1 MRRLLLLIVWM
12 VSICFVMRMEASPFV
27 QDDKRRDILLSRSDS
42 LFAAGV
48 DLFQQDKYKEAIHL
62 FEESDRIDK
71 AELDSTSNRRDYS
84 AMWMASC
91 YYHLGDT
98 ATAQSIHEY
107 YRFVPVDRRLTV
119 QSDSLSALGVACY
132 ERGDYEEALKYFK
145 SCGEI
150 ETSIVGNQHIFY
162 GNTLGFI
169 TSCYIEMEDSV
180 HAFQTQQQHIQ
191 IIENYFGTRSTQ
203 YMDALS
209 VYGDLYSAYSSH
221 EQALACYKE
230 SYQLADSIGHSEA
243 IQYFAFQIADEY
255 GAIGQQ
261 KTGEESREYYNR
273 ALDYLCKADT
283 ANPEII
289 SLRDIIK
296 GNIAFSFSE
305 EAEMNYNK
313 GNFSEATRL
322 EKEALNVIE
331 KSMGKENTEY
341 IISLNSLTLY
351 SSEIEEISSVIQMGE
366 NAINAT
372 EKIFGKEHPEYARAM
387 NNLSICYVKS
397 GNYNEALR
405 LGTIAA
411 NIRRKVLG
419 EKSSIYAIS
428 LHNLA
433 HYNYKLGNYS
443 EAIRLETEA
452 LNIERETLGEG
463 HPDYAIYLTALASY
477 NTEVGNL
484 IEAIRLGT
492 KASKIIESTIG
503 KENLDY
509 ATSLNNLAGSYF
521 MLGNYIK
528 AIQLNKEALAIKEK
542 ICGKQ
547 HIGYVITLRNLA
559 NYTSC
564 IGKYQEAIQLG
575 IEALNLTKD
584 IVGNMHPEYASSL
597 NSLALDYSLAGNFVE
612 AMRLSEK
619 ALYILDKTLGEN
631 HPTYAVILGNLAFR
645 YSDIGNNK
653 EALRIG
659 KKALNIIGKTLGKEH
674 PDYAN
679 ILDNLANY
687 NFLIG
692 NYTEALQQEEN
703 ALAIIGKVFGKKHD
717 RYAAS
722 LNLMAN
728 SHYHLGNYMEALR
741 LIAETI
747 VIKKDVLGSGHP
759 NYIST
764 LNDLASYNF
773 TVGNNSIAISIGT
786 DVIHSIKKILGE
798 NHPTYFSYLN
808 NLATYYAYSNKKNE
822 ATKLYAEV
830 TTLYS
835 DFILSTFA
843 DLTPYEQSMFW
854 SKYYNYFNTE
864 LPQRAYALAN
874 DSLYASAYNGILLSK
889 GLLLN
894 AETEMKKLLQE
905 SGDTAVVT
913 LYEQART
920 NRILL
925 NKTLERPVNE
935 RYFNV
940 DSLQRLIK
948 RQEQELIQ
956 RSKTYG
962 DFTHNLAI
970 NWQEVQKELDATDI
984 AVEFLAFPT
993 GKDSVMYAAL
1003 ALKQGAELPEMVPL
1017 FEEEQLKQIVPSNL
1031 YSTTD
1036 LYKLVW
1042 QPMEEK
1048 LKGVKNIYFAPSGEL
1063 YNIAIESLPDTD
1075 STLVS
1080 DRFNLY
1086 RLSSTRQLA
1095 LVGENHEGNGARIY
1109 GGLKY
1114 DTGVSQLVK
1123 DNLKYKRDESLVS
1136 TRSFEDSFIADSLHL
1151 RSGAEELPGTKIEA
1165 ENIKRSLDRAHVKNE
1180 LYTDTIGTEASFKA
1194 MSGKRIKT
1202 LHIATH
1208 GFYWTEREAQQLKK
1222 LNFLQL
1228 DDNNRSPYV
1237 EDKALTRS
1245 GLLMSGANNA
1255 LMGIEMPEEID
1266 NGILTAKEI
1275 AGLDLRGLDLVVLS
1289 ACQTGLGEITGDGVF
1304 GLQRGF
1310 KKAGAQSLLI
1320 SLWKVDDQATQM
1332 LMTQFYANLIKG
1344 QSKYEALRE
1353 AQRYVRDYETE
1364 ETVIVNEVT
1373 PSQKRRMERQG
1384 ITWEAQKEVRKIHPY
1399 AHPKYWAAFILLDAV
1414 N

>member
-1 MRRLLLLIVWM
+1 MRHLLLLIVWM
-12 VSICFVMRMEASPFV
+12 VSICFVMQMKASPFV
-27 QDDKRRDILLSRSDS
+27 QDGKRRDILLSRSDS

-48 DLFQQDKYKEAIHL
+48 DLFRQDKYKEAIHL
-62 FEESDRIDK
+62 FEGSDRIDK

-84 AMWMASC
+84 AMWLASC

-119 QSDSLSALGVACY
+119 QSDSLSALGVVCY

-145 SCGEI
+145 SSGEI
-150 ETSIVGNQHIFY
+150 EGKVVGKKHVWYLGTINSLVNCFHNLKDSIQSFKHQALAENITKHNY
-162 GNTLGFI
+162 GVL
-169 TSCYIEMEDSV
+169 
-180 HAFQTQQQHIQ
+180 
-191 IIENYFGTRSTQ
+191 STQ
-203 YMDALS
+203 YLDILSGYGFLYDAYNQYLLS
-209 VYGDLYSAYSSH
+209 AQNYEKGYTLS
-221 EQALACYKE
+221 
-230 SYQLADSIGHSEA
+230 DSLHLPE
-243 IQYFAFQIADEY
+243 YCLHFAREIADEY
-255 GAIGQQ
+255 G
-261 KTGEESREYYNR
+261 K
-273 ALDYLCKADT
+273 
-283 ANPEII
+283 
-289 SLRDIIK
+289 LR
-296 GNIAFSFSE
+296 
-305 EAEMNYNK
+305 
-313 GNFSEATRL
+313 
-322 EKEALNVIE
+322 
-331 KSMGKENTEY
+331 
-341 IISLNSLTLY
+341 
-351 SSEIEEISSVIQMGE
+351 
-366 NAINAT
+366 
-372 EKIFGKEHPEYARAM
+372 M
-387 NNLSICYVKS
+387 NNEAIDWGTKTLAICESLYGKRHPYYSNDLSKLAIYYANAGDNKKAIELDT
-397 GNYNEALR
+397 EALR
-405 LGTIAA
+405 LCKRIY
-411 NIRRKVLG
+411 G
-419 EKSSIYAIS
+419 ERHLNCAIS
-428 LHNLA
+428 LENLM
-433 HYNYKLGNYS
+433 HYSLNMEDYKNAIFYGQNALNTYKALSDENSPVCISIMKNVADCYFKMGDYK
-443 EAIRLETEA
+443 EAIRFGIEILEMDK
-452 LNIERETLGEG
+452 NIYGESSF
-463 HPDYAIYLTALASY
+463 DYA
-477 NTEVGNL
+477 V
-484 IEAIRLGT
+484 
-492 KASKIIESTIG
+492 
-503 KENLDY
+503 D
-509 ATSLNNLAGSYF
+509 LNNLALYNANWGRYTD
-521 MLGNYIK
+521 
-528 AIQLNKEALAIKEK
+528 AIRLA
-542 ICGKQ
+542 
-547 HIGYVITLRNLA
+547 
-559 NYTSC
+559 
-564 IGKYQEAIQLG
+564 
-575 IEALNLTKD
+575 
-584 IVGNMHPEYASSL
+584 
-597 NSLALDYSLAGNFVE
+597 
-612 AMRLSEK
+612 EK
-619 ALYILDKTLGEN
+619 ALN
-631 HPTYAVILGNLAFR
+631 
-645 YSDIGNNK
+645 
-653 EALRIG
+653 ALE
-659 KKALNIIGKTLGKEH
+659 KTLGKEH
-674 PDYAN
+674 PYYAGCL
-679 ILDNLANY
+679 INLAAY
-687 NFLIG
+687 ISRLG
-692 NYTEALQQEEN
+692 NYSTSIRLGKEALEILKINTYAYFNTLSNLSTFIADSGNYSEAIQYVTEALNVCEKTLGDSCSNYALYLHNLSGYKYKVGHYEEAVRFTIK
-703 ALAIIGKVFGKKHD
+703 ALDIRKKVLGKNHPE
-717 RYAAS
+717 YAVS
-722 LNLMAN
+722 LRFLSNLKF
-728 SHYHLGNYMEALR
+728 HLGNYSDAIQLMKETLDIYKNKLGEKHPYYITAL
-741 LIAETI
+741 
-747 VIKKDVLGSGHP
+747 H
-759 NYIST
+759 
-764 LNDLASYNF
+764 DLAYYNSC
-773 TVGNNSIAISIGT
+773 VS
-786 DVIHSIKKILGE
+786 
-798 NHPTYFSYLN
+798 NHT
-808 NLATYYAYSNKKNE
+808 E

-864 LPQRAYALAN
+864 LPQRAYALSN

-1003 ALKQGAELPEMVPL
+1003 TLKQGAELPEMVPL

-1310 KKAGAQSLLI
+1310 KKAGAQSLLM

>member
-1 MRRLLLLIVWM
+1 MRHLLLLIVWM
-12 VSICFVMRMEASPFV
+12 VSICFVMRMKASPFV
-27 QDDKRRDILLSRSDS
+27 QDGKRRDILLSRSDS

-48 DLFQQDKYKEAIHL
+48 NLYRQDKYKEAIHL

-71 AELDSTSNRRDYS
+71 AELDSASNRRDYS

-98 ATAQSIHEY
+98 TKAQSIHEY
-107 YRFVPVDRRLTV
+107 YRFAPVDRRLTV

-145 SCGEI
+145 NCGEI
-150 ETSIVGNQHIFY
+150 EGKVVGKKHVWYLGTINSLVNCFHNLKDSIQSFKHQALAENITKHNY
-162 GNTLGFI
+162 GVL
-169 TSCYIEMEDSV
+169 
-180 HAFQTQQQHIQ
+180 
-191 IIENYFGTRSTQ
+191 STQ
-203 YMDALS
+203 YLDILSGYGFLYDAYNQYLLS
-209 VYGDLYSAYSSH
+209 AQNYEKGYTLS
-221 EQALACYKE
+221 
-230 SYQLADSIGHSEA
+230 DSLHLPE
-243 IQYFAFQIADEY
+243 YCLHFAREIADEY
-255 GAIGQQ
+255 G
-261 KTGEESREYYNR
+261 K
-273 ALDYLCKADT
+273 
-283 ANPEII
+283 
-289 SLRDIIK
+289 LR
-296 GNIAFSFSE
+296 
-305 EAEMNYNK
+305 
-313 GNFSEATRL
+313 
-322 EKEALNVIE
+322 
-331 KSMGKENTEY
+331 
-341 IISLNSLTLY
+341 
-351 SSEIEEISSVIQMGE
+351 
-366 NAINAT
+366 
-372 EKIFGKEHPEYARAM
+372 M
-387 NNLSICYVKS
+387 NNEAIDWGTKTLAICESLYGKRHPYYSNDLSKLAIYYANAGDNKKAIELDT
-397 GNYNEALR
+397 EALR
-405 LGTIAA
+405 LCKRIY
-411 NIRRKVLG
+411 G
-419 EKSSIYAIS
+419 EKHLNCAIS
-428 LHNLA
+428 LENLM
-433 HYNYKLGNYS
+433 HYSLNMEDYKNAIFYGQNALNTYKALSDENSPVCISIMKNVADCYFKMGDYK
-443 EAIRLETEA
+443 EAIRFGIEILEMDK
-452 LNIERETLGEG
+452 NIYGESSF
-463 HPDYAIYLTALASY
+463 DYA
-477 NTEVGNL
+477 V
-484 IEAIRLGT
+484 
-492 KASKIIESTIG
+492 
-503 KENLDY
+503 D
-509 ATSLNNLAGSYF
+509 LNNLALYNANWGRYTD
-521 MLGNYIK
+521 
-528 AIQLNKEALAIKEK
+528 AIQLA
-542 ICGKQ
+542 
-547 HIGYVITLRNLA
+547 
-559 NYTSC
+559 
-564 IGKYQEAIQLG
+564 
-575 IEALNLTKD
+575 
-584 IVGNMHPEYASSL
+584 
-597 NSLALDYSLAGNFVE
+597 
-612 AMRLSEK
+612 EK
-619 ALYILDKTLGEN
+619 ALNVLK
-631 HPTYAVILGNLAFR
+631 
-645 YSDIGNNK
+645 
-653 EALRIG
+653 
-659 KKALNIIGKTLGKEH
+659 KTLGKEH
-674 PDYAN
+674 PYYAGCL
-679 ILDNLANY
+679 INLAGY
-687 NFLIG
+687 ISRLG
-692 NYTEALQQEEN
+692 NYSTSIQLGKEALEISKKTLDTNAYAYFNTLSNLSTFIADSGNYSEAIQYVTEALNVCEKTLGDSCSNYALYLHNLSGYKYKVGHYEEAVRFTIK
-703 ALAIIGKVFGKKHD
+703 ALDIRKKVLGKNHPE
-717 RYAAS
+717 YAVS
-722 LNLMAN
+722 LRFLSNLKF
-728 SHYHLGNYMEALR
+728 HLGNYSDAIQLMKETLDIYKNKLGEKHPYYITAL
-741 LIAETI
+741 
-747 VIKKDVLGSGHP
+747 H
-759 NYIST
+759 
-764 LNDLASYNF
+764 DLAYYNSC
-773 TVGNNSIAISIGT
+773 VS
-786 DVIHSIKKILGE
+786 
-798 NHPTYFSYLN
+798 NHT
-808 NLATYYAYSNKKNE
+808 E

-835 DFILSTFA
+835 DLILSTFA

-864 LPQRAYALAN
+864 LPQRAYALSN

-905 SGDTAVVT
+905 SGDTAVVA

-1310 KKAGAQSLLI
+1310 KKAGAQSLLM

>member
-1 MRRLLLLIVWM
+1 MRHLLLLIVWM
-12 VSICFVMRMEASPFV
+12 VSICFVMQMKASPFV
-27 QDDKRRDILLSRSDS
+27 QDGKRRDILLSRSDS

-48 DLFQQDKYKEAIHL
+48 DLFRQDKYKEAIHL
-62 FEESDRIDK
+62 FEGSDRIDK

-84 AMWMASC
+84 AMWLASC

-145 SCGEI
+145 SSGEI
-150 ETSIVGNQHIFY
+150 EGKVVGKKHVWYLGTINSLVNCFHNLKDSIQSFKHQALAENITKHNY
-162 GNTLGFI
+162 GVL
-169 TSCYIEMEDSV
+169 
-180 HAFQTQQQHIQ
+180 
-191 IIENYFGTRSTQ
+191 STQ
-203 YMDALS
+203 YLDILSGYGFLYDAYNQYLLS
-209 VYGDLYSAYSSH
+209 AQNYEKGYTLS
-221 EQALACYKE
+221 
-230 SYQLADSIGHSEA
+230 DSLHLPE
-243 IQYFAFQIADEY
+243 YCLHFAREIADEY
-255 GAIGQQ
+255 G
-261 KTGEESREYYNR
+261 K
-273 ALDYLCKADT
+273 
-283 ANPEII
+283 
-289 SLRDIIK
+289 LR
-296 GNIAFSFSE
+296 
-305 EAEMNYNK
+305 
-313 GNFSEATRL
+313 
-322 EKEALNVIE
+322 
-331 KSMGKENTEY
+331 
-341 IISLNSLTLY
+341 
-351 SSEIEEISSVIQMGE
+351 
-366 NAINAT
+366 
-372 EKIFGKEHPEYARAM
+372 M
-387 NNLSICYVKS
+387 NNEAIDWGTKTLAICESLYGKRHPYYSNDLSKLAIYYANAGDNKKAIELDT
-397 GNYNEALR
+397 EALR
-405 LGTIAA
+405 LCKRIY
-411 NIRRKVLG
+411 G
-419 EKSSIYAIS
+419 ERHLNCAIS
-428 LHNLA
+428 LENLM
-433 HYNYKLGNYS
+433 HYSLNMEDYKNAIFYGQNALNTYKALSDENSPVCISIMKNVADCYFKMGDYK
-443 EAIRLETEA
+443 EAIRFGIEILEMDK
-452 LNIERETLGEG
+452 NIYGESSF
-463 HPDYAIYLTALASY
+463 DYA
-477 NTEVGNL
+477 V
-484 IEAIRLGT
+484 
-492 KASKIIESTIG
+492 
-503 KENLDY
+503 D
-509 ATSLNNLAGSYF
+509 LNNLALYNANWGRYTD
-521 MLGNYIK
+521 
-528 AIQLNKEALAIKEK
+528 AIRLA
-542 ICGKQ
+542 
-547 HIGYVITLRNLA
+547 
-559 NYTSC
+559 
-564 IGKYQEAIQLG
+564 
-575 IEALNLTKD
+575 
-584 IVGNMHPEYASSL
+584 
-597 NSLALDYSLAGNFVE
+597 
-612 AMRLSEK
+612 EK
-619 ALYILDKTLGEN
+619 ALN
-631 HPTYAVILGNLAFR
+631 
-645 YSDIGNNK
+645 
-653 EALRIG
+653 ALE
-659 KKALNIIGKTLGKEH
+659 KTLGKEH
-674 PDYAN
+674 PYYAGCL
-679 ILDNLANY
+679 INLAAY
-687 NFLIG
+687 ISRLG
-692 NYTEALQQEEN
+692 NYSTSIRLGKEALEILKINTYAYFNTLSNLSTFIADSGNYSEAIQYVTEALNVCEKTLGDSCSNYALYLHNLSGYKYKVGHYEEAVRFTIK
-703 ALAIIGKVFGKKHD
+703 ALDIRKKVLGKNHPE
-717 RYAAS
+717 YAVS
-722 LNLMAN
+722 LRFLSNLKF
-728 SHYHLGNYMEALR
+728 HLGNYSDAIQLMKETLDIYKNKLGEKHPYYITAL
-741 LIAETI
+741 
-747 VIKKDVLGSGHP
+747 H
-759 NYIST
+759 
-764 LNDLASYNF
+764 DLAYYNSC
-773 TVGNNSIAISIGT
+773 VS
-786 DVIHSIKKILGE
+786 
-798 NHPTYFSYLN
+798 NHT
-808 NLATYYAYSNKKNE
+808 E

-864 LPQRAYALAN
+864 LPQRAYALSN

-1003 ALKQGAELPEMVPL
+1003 TLKQGAELPEMVPL

-1310 KKAGAQSLLI
+1310 KKAGAQSLLM

>member
-12 VSICFVMRMEASPFV
+12 VSICFVMQMKASPFV
-27 QDDKRRDILLSRSDS
+27 QDGKRRDILLSRSDS

-48 DLFQQDKYKEAIHL
+48 DLYRQDKYKEAIPL

-107 YRFVPVDRRLTV
+107 YRFAPVDRRLTV

-145 SCGEI
+145 SSGEI
-150 ETSIVGNQHIFY
+150 EGKVVGKKHVWYLGTINSLVNCFHNLKDSIQSFKHQALAENITKHNY
-162 GNTLGFI
+162 GVL
-169 TSCYIEMEDSV
+169 
-180 HAFQTQQQHIQ
+180 
-191 IIENYFGTRSTQ
+191 STQ
-203 YMDALS
+203 YLDILSGYGFLYDAYNQHLLS
-209 VYGDLYSAYSSH
+209 AQNYEKGYTLS
-221 EQALACYKE
+221 
-230 SYQLADSIGHSEA
+230 DSLHLPE
-243 IQYFAFQIADEY
+243 YCLHFAREIADEY
-255 GAIGQQ
+255 G
-261 KTGEESREYYNR
+261 K
-273 ALDYLCKADT
+273 
-283 ANPEII
+283 
-289 SLRDIIK
+289 LR
-296 GNIAFSFSE
+296 
-305 EAEMNYNK
+305 
-313 GNFSEATRL
+313 
-322 EKEALNVIE
+322 
-331 KSMGKENTEY
+331 
-341 IISLNSLTLY
+341 
-351 SSEIEEISSVIQMGE
+351 
-366 NAINAT
+366 
-372 EKIFGKEHPEYARAM
+372 M
-387 NNLSICYVKS
+387 NNEAIDWGTKTLAICESLYGKRHPYYSNDLSKLAIYYANAGDNKKAIELDT
-397 GNYNEALR
+397 EALR
-405 LGTIAA
+405 LCKRIY
-411 NIRRKVLG
+411 G
-419 EKSSIYAIS
+419 EKHLNCAIS
-428 LHNLA
+428 LENLM
-433 HYNYKLGNYS
+433 HYSLNMEDYKNAIFYGQNALNTYKALSDENSPVCISIMKNVADCYFKMGDYK
-443 EAIRLETEA
+443 EAIQISFNTLNAVGKFFGKESTEYIASLYSLASYEAYIGNFDDATNLITNA
-452 LNIERETLGEG
+452 LSICELFGGDSHIYYSTLMSS
-463 HPDYAIYLTALASY
+463 LASY
-477 NTEVGNL
+477 NFYVGKYV
-484 IEAIRLGT
+484 EALQFEEEALNSCEKILG
-492 KASKIIESTIG
+492 KKHLNYGA
-503 KENLDY
+503 
-509 ATSLNNLAGSYF
+509 SLNNLALYNFS
-521 MLGNYIK
+521 LGNYAK
-528 AIQLNKEALAIKEK
+528 AVKLGIEAVEVTKIAGGIFCTDYASSLA
-542 ICGKQ
+542 
-547 HIGYVITLRNLA
+547 NLA
-559 NYTSC
+559 NY
-564 IGKYQEAIQLG
+564 YF
-575 IEALNLTKD
+575 
-584 IVGNMHPEYASSL
+584 H
-597 NSLALDYSLAGNFVE
+597 
-612 AMRLSEK
+612 
-619 ALYILDKTLGEN
+619 
-631 HPTYAVILGNLAFR
+631 
-645 YSDIGNNK
+645 IGNHSK
-653 EALRIG
+653 AKQISL
-659 KKALNIIGKTLGKEH
+659 KALNVRTEILRNENSIEAKFFYAQSLANIAGYNWGLGNYTESIQLATKALDIYGKVLGNTH
-674 PDYAN
+674 PDYATILSNLGVSYWGIGNCIEAIQAENDALNIRRN
-679 ILDNLANY
+679 ILGKAHPDYALSLSNLALY
-687 NFLIG
+687 YY
-692 NYTEALQQEEN
+692 YT
-703 ALAIIGKVFGKKHD
+703 D
-717 RYAAS
+717 
-722 LNLMAN
+722 
-728 SHYHLGNYMEALR
+728 
-741 LIAETI
+741 
-747 VIKKDVLGSGHP
+747 
-759 NYIST
+759 
-764 LNDLASYNF
+764 
-773 TVGNNSIAISIGT
+773 
-786 DVIHSIKKILGE
+786 
-798 NHPTYFSYLN
+798 NHT
-808 NLATYYAYSNKKNE
+808 E

-835 DFILSTFA
+835 DLILSTFA

-864 LPQRAYALAN
+864 LPQRAYALSN

-1003 ALKQGAELPEMVPL
+1003 TLKQGAELPEMVPL

-1255 LMGIEMPEEID
+1255 LMGIEMPQEID

-1310 KKAGAQSLLI
+1310 KKAGAQSLLM

>member
-12 VSICFVMRMEASPFV
+12 VSICFVMQMKASPFV

-48 DLFQQDKYKEAIHL
+48 DLFRQDKYKEAIHL

-71 AELDSTSNRRDYS
+71 AKLDSASNRRDYS
-84 AMWMASC
+84 AMWLASC

-98 ATAQSIHEY
+98 TKAQSIHEY
-107 YRFVPVDRRLTV
+107 YRFAPVDRRLTV

-145 SCGEI
+145 SSGEI
-150 ETSIVGNQHIFY
+150 EGKVVGKKHVWYLGTINSLVNCFHNLKDSIQSFKHQALAENITKHNY
-162 GNTLGFI
+162 GVL
-169 TSCYIEMEDSV
+169 
-180 HAFQTQQQHIQ
+180 
-191 IIENYFGTRSTQ
+191 STQ
-203 YMDALS
+203 YLDILSGYGFLYDAYNQYLLS
-209 VYGDLYSAYSSH
+209 AQNYEKGYTLS
-221 EQALACYKE
+221 
-230 SYQLADSIGHSEA
+230 DSLHLPE
-243 IQYFAFQIADEY
+243 YCLHFAREIADEY
-255 GAIGQQ
+255 G
-261 KTGEESREYYNR
+261 K
-273 ALDYLCKADT
+273 
-283 ANPEII
+283 
-289 SLRDIIK
+289 LR
-296 GNIAFSFSE
+296 
-305 EAEMNYNK
+305 
-313 GNFSEATRL
+313 
-322 EKEALNVIE
+322 
-331 KSMGKENTEY
+331 
-341 IISLNSLTLY
+341 
-351 SSEIEEISSVIQMGE
+351 
-366 NAINAT
+366 
-372 EKIFGKEHPEYARAM
+372 M
-387 NNLSICYVKS
+387 NNEAIDWGTKTLAICESLYGKRHPYYSNDLSKLAIYYANAGDNKKAIELDT
-397 GNYNEALR
+397 EALR
-405 LGTIAA
+405 LCKRIY
-411 NIRRKVLG
+411 G
-419 EKSSIYAIS
+419 ERHLNCAIS
-428 LHNLA
+428 LENLM
-433 HYNYKLGNYS
+433 HYSLNMEDYKNAIFYGQNALNTYKALSDENSPVCISIMKNVADCYFKMGDYK
-443 EAIRLETEA
+443 EAIRFGIEILEMDK
-452 LNIERETLGEG
+452 NIYGESSF
-463 HPDYAIYLTALASY
+463 DYA
-477 NTEVGNL
+477 V
-484 IEAIRLGT
+484 
-492 KASKIIESTIG
+492 
-503 KENLDY
+503 D
-509 ATSLNNLAGSYF
+509 LNNLALYNANWGRYTD
-521 MLGNYIK
+521 
-528 AIQLNKEALAIKEK
+528 AIRLA
-542 ICGKQ
+542 
-547 HIGYVITLRNLA
+547 
-559 NYTSC
+559 
-564 IGKYQEAIQLG
+564 
-575 IEALNLTKD
+575 
-584 IVGNMHPEYASSL
+584 
-597 NSLALDYSLAGNFVE
+597 
-612 AMRLSEK
+612 EK
-619 ALYILDKTLGEN
+619 ALN
-631 HPTYAVILGNLAFR
+631 
-645 YSDIGNNK
+645 
-653 EALRIG
+653 ALE
-659 KKALNIIGKTLGKEH
+659 KTLGKEH
-674 PDYAN
+674 PYYAGCL
-679 ILDNLANY
+679 INLAAY
-687 NFLIG
+687 ISRLG
-692 NYTEALQQEEN
+692 NYSTSIRLGKEALEILKINTYAYFNTLSNLSTFIADSGNYSEAIQYVTEALNVCEKTLGDSCSNYALYLHNLSGYKYKVGHYEEAVRFTIK
-703 ALAIIGKVFGKKHD
+703 ALDIRKKVLGKNHPE
-717 RYAAS
+717 YAVS
-722 LNLMAN
+722 LRFLSNLKF
-728 SHYHLGNYMEALR
+728 HLGNYSDAIQLMKETLDIYKNKLGEKHPYYITAL
-741 LIAETI
+741 
-747 VIKKDVLGSGHP
+747 H
-759 NYIST
+759 
-764 LNDLASYNF
+764 DLAYYNSC
-773 TVGNNSIAISIGT
+773 VS
-786 DVIHSIKKILGE
+786 
-798 NHPTYFSYLN
+798 NHT
-808 NLATYYAYSNKKNE
+808 E

-835 DFILSTFA
+835 DLILSTFA

-864 LPQRAYALAN
+864 LPQRAYALSN

-1003 ALKQGAELPEMVPL
+1003 TLKQGAELPEMVPL

-1114 DTGVSQLVK
+1114 DTGISQLVK

-1310 KKAGAQSLLI
+1310 KKAGAQSLLM

>member
-1 MRRLLLLIVWM
+1 MRHLLLLIVWM
-12 VSICFVMRMEASPFV
+12 VSICFVMQMKASPFV
-27 QDDKRRDILLSRSDS
+27 QDGKRRDILLSRSDS

-48 DLFQQDKYKEAIHL
+48 DLFRQDKYKEAIHL
-62 FEESDRIDK
+62 FEGSDRIDK

-84 AMWMASC
+84 AMWLASC

-119 QSDSLSALGVACY
+119 QSDSLSALGVVCY

-145 SCGEI
+145 SSGEI
-150 ETSIVGNQHIFY
+150 EEKVVGKKHVWYLGTINSLVNCFHNLKDSIQSFKHQALAENITKHNY
-162 GNTLGFI
+162 GVL
-169 TSCYIEMEDSV
+169 
-180 HAFQTQQQHIQ
+180 
-191 IIENYFGTRSTQ
+191 STQ
-203 YMDALS
+203 YLDILSGYGFLYDAYNQHLLS
-209 VYGDLYSAYSSH
+209 AQNYEKGYTLS
-221 EQALACYKE
+221 
-230 SYQLADSIGHSEA
+230 DSLHLTE
-243 IQYFAFQIADEY
+243 YCLHFAREIADEY
-255 GAIGQQ
+255 G
-261 KTGEESREYYNR
+261 K
-273 ALDYLCKADT
+273 
-283 ANPEII
+283 
-289 SLRDIIK
+289 LR
-296 GNIAFSFSE
+296 
-305 EAEMNYNK
+305 
-313 GNFSEATRL
+313 
-322 EKEALNVIE
+322 
-331 KSMGKENTEY
+331 
-341 IISLNSLTLY
+341 
-351 SSEIEEISSVIQMGE
+351 
-366 NAINAT
+366 
-372 EKIFGKEHPEYARAM
+372 M
-387 NNLSICYVKS
+387 NNEAIDWGTKTLAICESLYGKRHPYYSNDLSKLAIYYANAGDNKKAIELDT
-397 GNYNEALR
+397 EALR
-405 LGTIAA
+405 LYKRIY
-411 NIRRKVLG
+411 G
-419 EKSSIYAIS
+419 EKHLNCAIS
-428 LHNLA
+428 LENLM
-433 HYNYKLGNYS
+433 HYSLNMEDYKNAIFYGQNALNTYKALSDENSPVCISIMKNVADCYFKMGDYK
-443 EAIRLETEA
+443 EAIRFGIEILEMDK
-452 LNIERETLGEG
+452 NIYGESSF
-463 HPDYAIYLTALASY
+463 DYA
-477 NTEVGNL
+477 V
-484 IEAIRLGT
+484 
-492 KASKIIESTIG
+492 
-503 KENLDY
+503 D
-509 ATSLNNLAGSYF
+509 LNNLALYNANWGRYTD
-521 MLGNYIK
+521 
-528 AIQLNKEALAIKEK
+528 AIQLA
-542 ICGKQ
+542 
-547 HIGYVITLRNLA
+547 
-559 NYTSC
+559 
-564 IGKYQEAIQLG
+564 
-575 IEALNLTKD
+575 
-584 IVGNMHPEYASSL
+584 
-597 NSLALDYSLAGNFVE
+597 
-612 AMRLSEK
+612 EK
-619 ALYILDKTLGEN
+619 ALNVLK
-631 HPTYAVILGNLAFR
+631 
-645 YSDIGNNK
+645 
-653 EALRIG
+653 
-659 KKALNIIGKTLGKEH
+659 KTLGKEH
-674 PDYAN
+674 PYYAGCL
-679 ILDNLANY
+679 INLAGY
-687 NFLIG
+687 ISRLG
-692 NYTEALQQEEN
+692 NYSTSIRLGKEALEILKINTYAYFNTLSNLSTFIADSGNYSEAIQYVTEALNVCEKTLGDSCSNYALYLHNLSGYKYKVGHYEEAVRFTIK
-703 ALAIIGKVFGKKHD
+703 ALDIRKKVLGKNHPE
-717 RYAAS
+717 YAVS
-722 LNLMAN
+722 LRFLSNLKF
-728 SHYHLGNYMEALR
+728 HLGNYSDAIQLMKETLDIYKNKLGEKHPYYITAL
-741 LIAETI
+741 
-747 VIKKDVLGSGHP
+747 H
-759 NYIST
+759 
-764 LNDLASYNF
+764 DLAYYNSC
-773 TVGNNSIAISIGT
+773 VS
-786 DVIHSIKKILGE
+786 
-798 NHPTYFSYLN
+798 NHT
-808 NLATYYAYSNKKNE
+808 E

-864 LPQRAYALAN
+864 LPQRAYALSN

-1003 ALKQGAELPEMVPL
+1003 TLKQGAELPEMVPL

-1310 KKAGAQSLLI
+1310 KKAGAQSLLM

>member
-12 VSICFVMRMEASPFV
+12 VSICFVMQMKASPFV
-27 QDDKRRDILLSRSDS
+27 QDGKRRDILLSRSDS

-48 DLFQQDKYKEAIHL
+48 DLYRQDKYKEAIPL

-84 AMWMASC
+84 AMWLASC

-98 ATAQSIHEY
+98 TKAQSIHEY
-107 YRFVPVDRRLTV
+107 YRFAPVDRRLTV

-145 SCGEI
+145 NCGEI
-150 ETSIVGNQHIFY
+150 EGKVVGKKHVWYLGTINSLVNCFHNLKDSIQSFKHQALAENITKHNY
-162 GNTLGFI
+162 GVL
-169 TSCYIEMEDSV
+169 
-180 HAFQTQQQHIQ
+180 
-191 IIENYFGTRSTQ
+191 STQ
-203 YMDALS
+203 YLDILSGYGFLYDAYNQYLLS
-209 VYGDLYSAYSSH
+209 AQNYEKGYTLS
-221 EQALACYKE
+221 
-230 SYQLADSIGHSEA
+230 DSLHLPE
-243 IQYFAFQIADEY
+243 YCLHFAREIADEY
-255 GAIGQQ
+255 G
-261 KTGEESREYYNR
+261 K
-273 ALDYLCKADT
+273 
-283 ANPEII
+283 
-289 SLRDIIK
+289 LR
-296 GNIAFSFSE
+296 
-305 EAEMNYNK
+305 
-313 GNFSEATRL
+313 
-322 EKEALNVIE
+322 
-331 KSMGKENTEY
+331 
-341 IISLNSLTLY
+341 
-351 SSEIEEISSVIQMGE
+351 
-366 NAINAT
+366 
-372 EKIFGKEHPEYARAM
+372 M
-387 NNLSICYVKS
+387 NNEAIDWGTKTLAICESLYGKRHPYYSNDLSKLAIYYANAGDNKKAIELDT
-397 GNYNEALR
+397 EALR
-405 LGTIAA
+405 LCKRIY
-411 NIRRKVLG
+411 G
-419 EKSSIYAIS
+419 EKHLNCAIS
-428 LHNLA
+428 LENLM
-433 HYNYKLGNYS
+433 HYSLNMEDYKNAIFYGQNALNTYKALSDENSPVCISIMKNVADCYFKMGDYK
-443 EAIRLETEA
+443 EAIRFGIEILEMDK
-452 LNIERETLGEG
+452 NIYGESSF
-463 HPDYAIYLTALASY
+463 DYA
-477 NTEVGNL
+477 V
-484 IEAIRLGT
+484 
-492 KASKIIESTIG
+492 
-503 KENLDY
+503 D
-509 ATSLNNLAGSYF
+509 LNNLALYNANWGRYTD
-521 MLGNYIK
+521 
-528 AIQLNKEALAIKEK
+528 AIRLA
-542 ICGKQ
+542 
-547 HIGYVITLRNLA
+547 
-559 NYTSC
+559 
-564 IGKYQEAIQLG
+564 
-575 IEALNLTKD
+575 
-584 IVGNMHPEYASSL
+584 
-597 NSLALDYSLAGNFVE
+597 
-612 AMRLSEK
+612 EK
-619 ALYILDKTLGEN
+619 ALN
-631 HPTYAVILGNLAFR
+631 
-645 YSDIGNNK
+645 
-653 EALRIG
+653 ALE
-659 KKALNIIGKTLGKEH
+659 KTLGKEH
-674 PDYAN
+674 PYYAGCL
-679 ILDNLANY
+679 INLAAY
-687 NFLIG
+687 ISRLG
-692 NYTEALQQEEN
+692 NYSTSIRLGKEALEILKINTYAYFNTLSNLSTFIADSGNYSEAIQYVTEALNVCEKTLGDSCSNYALYLHNLSGYKYKVGHYEEAVRFTIK
-703 ALAIIGKVFGKKHD
+703 ALDIRKKVLGKNHPE
-717 RYAAS
+717 YAVS
-722 LNLMAN
+722 LRFLSNLKF
-728 SHYHLGNYMEALR
+728 HLGNYSDAIQLMKETLDIYKNKLGEKHPYYITAL
-741 LIAETI
+741 
-747 VIKKDVLGSGHP
+747 H
-759 NYIST
+759 
-764 LNDLASYNF
+764 DLAYYNSC
-773 TVGNNSIAISIGT
+773 VS
-786 DVIHSIKKILGE
+786 
-798 NHPTYFSYLN
+798 NHT
-808 NLATYYAYSNKKNE
+808 E

-835 DFILSTFA
+835 DLILSTFA

-864 LPQRAYALAN
+864 LPQRAYALSN

-1003 ALKQGAELPEMVPL
+1003 TLKQGAELPEMVPL

-1310 KKAGAQSLLI
+1310 KKAGAQSLLM

-1344 QSKYEALRE
+1344 QSIYEALRE

>member
-12 VSICFVMRMEASPFV
+12 VSICFVMQMKASPFV

-48 DLFQQDKYKEAIHL
+48 DLFRQDKYKEAIHL

-71 AELDSTSNRRDYS
+71 AKLDSASNRRDYS
-84 AMWMASC
+84 AMWLASC

-98 ATAQSIHEY
+98 TKAQSIHEY
-107 YRFVPVDRRLTV
+107 YRFAPVDRRLTV

-145 SCGEI
+145 SSGEI
-150 ETSIVGNQHIFY
+150 EEKVVGKKHVWYLGTINSLVNCFHNLKDSIQSFKHQALAENITKHNY
-162 GNTLGFI
+162 GVL
-169 TSCYIEMEDSV
+169 
-180 HAFQTQQQHIQ
+180 
-191 IIENYFGTRSTQ
+191 STQ
-203 YMDALS
+203 YLDILSGYGFLYDAYNQHLLS
-209 VYGDLYSAYSSH
+209 AQNYEKGYTLS
-221 EQALACYKE
+221 
-230 SYQLADSIGHSEA
+230 DSLHLPE
-243 IQYFAFQIADEY
+243 YCLHFAREIADEY
-255 GAIGQQ
+255 G
-261 KTGEESREYYNR
+261 K
-273 ALDYLCKADT
+273 
-283 ANPEII
+283 
-289 SLRDIIK
+289 LR
-296 GNIAFSFSE
+296 
-305 EAEMNYNK
+305 
-313 GNFSEATRL
+313 
-322 EKEALNVIE
+322 
-331 KSMGKENTEY
+331 
-341 IISLNSLTLY
+341 
-351 SSEIEEISSVIQMGE
+351 
-366 NAINAT
+366 
-372 EKIFGKEHPEYARAM
+372 M
-387 NNLSICYVKS
+387 NNEAIDWGTKTLAICESLYGKRHPYYSNDLSKLAIYYANAGDNKKAIELDT
-397 GNYNEALR
+397 EALR
-405 LGTIAA
+405 LCKRIY
-411 NIRRKVLG
+411 G
-419 EKSSIYAIS
+419 EKHLNCAIS
-428 LHNLA
+428 LENLM
-433 HYNYKLGNYS
+433 HYSLNMEDYKNAIFYGQNALNTYKALSDENSPVCISIMKNVADCYFKMGDYK
-443 EAIRLETEA
+443 EAIRFGIEILEMDK
-452 LNIERETLGEG
+452 NIYGESSF
-463 HPDYAIYLTALASY
+463 DYA
-477 NTEVGNL
+477 V
-484 IEAIRLGT
+484 
-492 KASKIIESTIG
+492 
-503 KENLDY
+503 D
-509 ATSLNNLAGSYF
+509 LNNLALYNANWGRYTD
-521 MLGNYIK
+521 
-528 AIQLNKEALAIKEK
+528 AIRLA
-542 ICGKQ
+542 
-547 HIGYVITLRNLA
+547 
-559 NYTSC
+559 
-564 IGKYQEAIQLG
+564 
-575 IEALNLTKD
+575 
-584 IVGNMHPEYASSL
+584 
-597 NSLALDYSLAGNFVE
+597 
-612 AMRLSEK
+612 EK
-619 ALYILDKTLGEN
+619 ALN
-631 HPTYAVILGNLAFR
+631 
-645 YSDIGNNK
+645 
-653 EALRIG
+653 ALE
-659 KKALNIIGKTLGKEH
+659 KTLGKEH
-674 PDYAN
+674 PYYAGCL
-679 ILDNLANY
+679 INLAAY
-687 NFLIG
+687 ISRLG
-692 NYTEALQQEEN
+692 NYSTSIRLGKEALEILKINTYAYFNTLSNLSTFIADSGNYSEAIQYVTEALNVCEKTLGDSCSNYALYLHNLSGYKYKVGHYEEAVRFTIK
-703 ALAIIGKVFGKKHD
+703 ALDIRKKVLGKNHPE
-717 RYAAS
+717 YAVS
-722 LNLMAN
+722 LRFLSNLKF
-728 SHYHLGNYMEALR
+728 HLGNYSDAIQLMKETLDIYKNKLGEKHPYYITAL
-741 LIAETI
+741 
-747 VIKKDVLGSGHP
+747 H
-759 NYIST
+759 
-764 LNDLASYNF
+764 DLAYYNSC
-773 TVGNNSIAISIGT
+773 VS
-786 DVIHSIKKILGE
+786 
-798 NHPTYFSYLN
+798 NHT
-808 NLATYYAYSNKKNE
+808 E

-835 DFILSTFA
+835 DLILSTFA

-864 LPQRAYALAN
+864 LPQRAYALSN

-1003 ALKQGAELPEMVPL
+1003 TLKQGAELPEMVPL

-1114 DTGVSQLVK
+1114 DTGISQLVK

-1310 KKAGAQSLLI
+1310 KKAGAQSLLM

-1344 QSKYEALRE
+1344 QSIYEALRE

>member
-12 VSICFVMRMEASPFV
+12 VSICFVMQMKASPFV
-27 QDDKRRDILLSRSDS
+27 QDGKRRDILLSRSDS

-48 DLFQQDKYKEAIHL
+48 DLYRQDKYKEAIPL

-98 ATAQSIHEY
+98 TKAQSIHEY

-145 SCGEI
+145 SSGEI
-150 ETSIVGNQHIFY
+150 EEKVVGKKHVWYLGTINSLVNCFHNLKDSIQSFKHQALAENITKHNY
-162 GNTLGFI
+162 GVL
-169 TSCYIEMEDSV
+169 
-180 HAFQTQQQHIQ
+180 
-191 IIENYFGTRSTQ
+191 STQ
-203 YMDALS
+203 YLDILSGYGFLYDAYNQYLLS
-209 VYGDLYSAYSSH
+209 AQNYEKGYTLS
-221 EQALACYKE
+221 
-230 SYQLADSIGHSEA
+230 DSLHLPE
-243 IQYFAFQIADEY
+243 YCLHFAREIADEY
-255 GAIGQQ
+255 G
-261 KTGEESREYYNR
+261 K
-273 ALDYLCKADT
+273 
-283 ANPEII
+283 
-289 SLRDIIK
+289 LR
-296 GNIAFSFSE
+296 
-305 EAEMNYNK
+305 
-313 GNFSEATRL
+313 
-322 EKEALNVIE
+322 
-331 KSMGKENTEY
+331 
-341 IISLNSLTLY
+341 
-351 SSEIEEISSVIQMGE
+351 
-366 NAINAT
+366 
-372 EKIFGKEHPEYARAM
+372 M
-387 NNLSICYVKS
+387 NNEAIDWGTKTLAICESLYGKRHPYYSNDLSKLAIYYANAGDNKKAIELDT
-397 GNYNEALR
+397 EALR
-405 LGTIAA
+405 LCKRIY
-411 NIRRKVLG
+411 G
-419 EKSSIYAIS
+419 ERHLNCAIS
-428 LHNLA
+428 LENLM
-433 HYNYKLGNYS
+433 HYSLNMEDYKNAIFYGQNALNTYKALSDENSPVCISIMKNVADCYFKMGDYK
-443 EAIRLETEA
+443 EAIRFGIEILEMDK
-452 LNIERETLGEG
+452 NIYGESSF
-463 HPDYAIYLTALASY
+463 DYA
-477 NTEVGNL
+477 V
-484 IEAIRLGT
+484 
-492 KASKIIESTIG
+492 
-503 KENLDY
+503 D
-509 ATSLNNLAGSYF
+509 LNNLALYNANWGRYTD
-521 MLGNYIK
+521 
-528 AIQLNKEALAIKEK
+528 AIRLA
-542 ICGKQ
+542 
-547 HIGYVITLRNLA
+547 
-559 NYTSC
+559 
-564 IGKYQEAIQLG
+564 
-575 IEALNLTKD
+575 
-584 IVGNMHPEYASSL
+584 
-597 NSLALDYSLAGNFVE
+597 
-612 AMRLSEK
+612 EK
-619 ALYILDKTLGEN
+619 ALN
-631 HPTYAVILGNLAFR
+631 
-645 YSDIGNNK
+645 
-653 EALRIG
+653 ALE
-659 KKALNIIGKTLGKEH
+659 KTLGKEH
-674 PDYAN
+674 PYYAGCL
-679 ILDNLANY
+679 INLAAY
-687 NFLIG
+687 ISRLG
-692 NYTEALQQEEN
+692 NYSTSIRLGKEALEILKINTYAYFNTLSNLSTFIADSGNYSEAIQYVTEALNVCEKTLSDSCSNYALYLHNLSGYKYKVGHYEEAVRFTIK
-703 ALAIIGKVFGKKHD
+703 ALDIRKKVLGKNHPE
-717 RYAAS
+717 YAVS
-722 LNLMAN
+722 LRFLSNLKF
-728 SHYHLGNYMEALR
+728 HLGNYSDAIQLMKETLDIYKNKLGEKHPYYITAL
-741 LIAETI
+741 
-747 VIKKDVLGSGHP
+747 H
-759 NYIST
+759 
-764 LNDLASYNF
+764 DLAYYNSC
-773 TVGNNSIAISIGT
+773 VS
-786 DVIHSIKKILGE
+786 
-798 NHPTYFSYLN
+798 NHT
-808 NLATYYAYSNKKNE
+808 E

-835 DFILSTFA
+835 DLILSTFA

-864 LPQRAYALAN
+864 LPQRAYALSN

-1003 ALKQGAELPEMVPL
+1003 TLKQGAELPEMVPL

-1310 KKAGAQSLLI
+1310 KKAGAQSLLM

>member
-1 MRRLLLLIVWM
+1 MRHLLLLIVWM
-12 VSICFVMRMEASPFV
+12 VSICFVMQMKASPFV
-27 QDDKRRDILLSRSDS
+27 QDGKRRDILLSRSDS

-48 DLFQQDKYKEAIHL
+48 DLYRQDKYKEAIPL

-107 YRFVPVDRRLTV
+107 YRFAPVDRRLTV

-145 SCGEI
+145 SSGEI
-150 ETSIVGNQHIFY
+150 EGKVVGKKHVWYLGTINSLVNCFHNLKDSIQSFKHQALAENITKHNY
-162 GNTLGFI
+162 GVL
-169 TSCYIEMEDSV
+169 
-180 HAFQTQQQHIQ
+180 
-191 IIENYFGTRSTQ
+191 STQ
-203 YMDALS
+203 YLDILSGYGFLYDAYNQYLLS
-209 VYGDLYSAYSSH
+209 AQNYEKGYTLS
-221 EQALACYKE
+221 
-230 SYQLADSIGHSEA
+230 DSLHLPE
-243 IQYFAFQIADEY
+243 YCLHFAREIADEY
-255 GAIGQQ
+255 G
-261 KTGEESREYYNR
+261 K
-273 ALDYLCKADT
+273 
-283 ANPEII
+283 
-289 SLRDIIK
+289 LR
-296 GNIAFSFSE
+296 
-305 EAEMNYNK
+305 
-313 GNFSEATRL
+313 
-322 EKEALNVIE
+322 
-331 KSMGKENTEY
+331 
-341 IISLNSLTLY
+341 
-351 SSEIEEISSVIQMGE
+351 
-366 NAINAT
+366 
-372 EKIFGKEHPEYARAM
+372 M
-387 NNLSICYVKS
+387 NNEAIDWGTKTLAICESLYGKRHPYYSNDLSKLAIYYANAGDNKKAIELDT
-397 GNYNEALR
+397 EALR
-405 LGTIAA
+405 LCKRIY
-411 NIRRKVLG
+411 G
-419 EKSSIYAIS
+419 ERHLNCAIS
-428 LHNLA
+428 LENLM
-433 HYNYKLGNYS
+433 HYSLNMEDYKNAIFYGQNALNTYKALSDENSPVCISIMKNVADCYFKMGDYK
-443 EAIRLETEA
+443 EAIRFGIEILEMDK
-452 LNIERETLGEG
+452 NIYGESSF
-463 HPDYAIYLTALASY
+463 DYA
-477 NTEVGNL
+477 V
-484 IEAIRLGT
+484 
-492 KASKIIESTIG
+492 
-503 KENLDY
+503 D
-509 ATSLNNLAGSYF
+509 LNNLALYNANWGRYTD
-521 MLGNYIK
+521 
-528 AIQLNKEALAIKEK
+528 AIRLA
-542 ICGKQ
+542 
-547 HIGYVITLRNLA
+547 
-559 NYTSC
+559 
-564 IGKYQEAIQLG
+564 
-575 IEALNLTKD
+575 
-584 IVGNMHPEYASSL
+584 
-597 NSLALDYSLAGNFVE
+597 
-612 AMRLSEK
+612 EK
-619 ALYILDKTLGEN
+619 ALN
-631 HPTYAVILGNLAFR
+631 
-645 YSDIGNNK
+645 
-653 EALRIG
+653 ALE
-659 KKALNIIGKTLGKEH
+659 KTLGKEH
-674 PDYAN
+674 PYYAGCL
-679 ILDNLANY
+679 INLAAY
-687 NFLIG
+687 ISRLG
-692 NYTEALQQEEN
+692 NYSTSIRLGKEALEILKINTYAYFNTLSNLSTFIADSGNYSEAIQYVTEALNVCEKTLGDSCSNYALYLHNLSGYKYKVGHYEEAVRFTIK
-703 ALAIIGKVFGKKHD
+703 ALDIRKKVLGKNHPE
-717 RYAAS
+717 YAVS
-722 LNLMAN
+722 LRFLSNLKF
-728 SHYHLGNYMEALR
+728 HLGNYSDAIQLMKETLDIYKNKLGEKHPYYITAL
-741 LIAETI
+741 
-747 VIKKDVLGSGHP
+747 H
-759 NYIST
+759 
-764 LNDLASYNF
+764 DLAYYNSC
-773 TVGNNSIAISIGT
+773 VS
-786 DVIHSIKKILGE
+786 
-798 NHPTYFSYLN
+798 NHT
-808 NLATYYAYSNKKNE
+808 E

-835 DFILSTFA
+835 DLILSTFA

-864 LPQRAYALAN
+864 LPQRAYALSN

-1003 ALKQGAELPEMVPL
+1003 TLKQGAELPEMVPL

-1310 KKAGAQSLLI
+1310 KKAGAQSLLM

>member
-12 VSICFVMRMEASPFV
+12 VSICFVMQMKASPFV

-48 DLFQQDKYKEAIHL
+48 DLFRQDKYKEAIHL

-71 AELDSTSNRRDYS
+71 AKLDSASNRRDYS
-84 AMWMASC
+84 AMWLASC

-98 ATAQSIHEY
+98 TKAQSIHEY
-107 YRFVPVDRRLTV
+107 YRFAPVDRRLTV

-145 SCGEI
+145 SSGEI
-150 ETSIVGNQHIFY
+150 EGKVVGKKHVWYLGTINSLVNCFHNLKDSIQSFKHQALAENITKHNY
-162 GNTLGFI
+162 GVL
-169 TSCYIEMEDSV
+169 
-180 HAFQTQQQHIQ
+180 
-191 IIENYFGTRSTQ
+191 STQ
-203 YMDALS
+203 YLDILSGYGFLYDAYNQYLLS
-209 VYGDLYSAYSSH
+209 AQNYEKGYTLS
-221 EQALACYKE
+221 
-230 SYQLADSIGHSEA
+230 DSLHLPE
-243 IQYFAFQIADEY
+243 YCLHFAREIADEY
-255 GAIGQQ
+255 G
-261 KTGEESREYYNR
+261 K
-273 ALDYLCKADT
+273 
-283 ANPEII
+283 
-289 SLRDIIK
+289 LR
-296 GNIAFSFSE
+296 
-305 EAEMNYNK
+305 
-313 GNFSEATRL
+313 
-322 EKEALNVIE
+322 
-331 KSMGKENTEY
+331 
-341 IISLNSLTLY
+341 
-351 SSEIEEISSVIQMGE
+351 
-366 NAINAT
+366 
-372 EKIFGKEHPEYARAM
+372 M
-387 NNLSICYVKS
+387 NNEAIDWGTKTLAICESLYGKRHPYYSNDLSKLAIYYANAGDNKKAIELDT
-397 GNYNEALR
+397 EALR
-405 LGTIAA
+405 LCKRIY
-411 NIRRKVLG
+411 G
-419 EKSSIYAIS
+419 ERHLNCAIS
-428 LHNLA
+428 LENLM
-433 HYNYKLGNYS
+433 HYSLNMEDYKNAIFYGQNALNTYKALSDENSPVCISIMKNVADCYFKMGDYK
-443 EAIRLETEA
+443 EAIRFGIEILEMDK
-452 LNIERETLGEG
+452 NIYGESSF
-463 HPDYAIYLTALASY
+463 DYA
-477 NTEVGNL
+477 V
-484 IEAIRLGT
+484 
-492 KASKIIESTIG
+492 
-503 KENLDY
+503 D
-509 ATSLNNLAGSYF
+509 LNNLALYNANWGRYTD
-521 MLGNYIK
+521 
-528 AIQLNKEALAIKEK
+528 AIRLA
-542 ICGKQ
+542 
-547 HIGYVITLRNLA
+547 
-559 NYTSC
+559 
-564 IGKYQEAIQLG
+564 
-575 IEALNLTKD
+575 
-584 IVGNMHPEYASSL
+584 
-597 NSLALDYSLAGNFVE
+597 
-612 AMRLSEK
+612 EK
-619 ALYILDKTLGEN
+619 ALN
-631 HPTYAVILGNLAFR
+631 
-645 YSDIGNNK
+645 
-653 EALRIG
+653 ALE
-659 KKALNIIGKTLGKEH
+659 KTLGKEH
-674 PDYAN
+674 PYYAGCL
-679 ILDNLANY
+679 INLAAY
-687 NFLIG
+687 ISRLG
-692 NYTEALQQEEN
+692 NYSTSIRLGKEALEILKINTYAYFNTLSNLSTFIADSGNYSEAIQYVTEALNVCEKTLGDSCSNYALYLHNLSGYKYKVGHYEEAVRFTIK
-703 ALAIIGKVFGKKHD
+703 ALDIRKKVLGKNHPE
-717 RYAAS
+717 YAVS
-722 LNLMAN
+722 LRFLSNLKF
-728 SHYHLGNYMEALR
+728 HLGNYSDAIQLMKETLDIYKNKLGEKHPYYITAL
-741 LIAETI
+741 
-747 VIKKDVLGSGHP
+747 H
-759 NYIST
+759 
-764 LNDLASYNF
+764 DLAYYNSC
-773 TVGNNSIAISIGT
+773 VS
-786 DVIHSIKKILGE
+786 
-798 NHPTYFSYLN
+798 NHT
-808 NLATYYAYSNKKNE
+808 E

-864 LPQRAYALAN
+864 LPQRAYALSN

-1003 ALKQGAELPEMVPL
+1003 TLKQGAELPEMVPL

-1310 KKAGAQSLLI
+1310 KKAGAQSLLM

>member
-12 VSICFVMRMEASPFV
+12 VSICFVMQMKASPFV
-27 QDDKRRDILLSRSDS
+27 QDGKRRDILLSRSDS

-48 DLFQQDKYKEAIHL
+48 VLFRQDKYKEAIHL

-71 AELDSTSNRRDYS
+71 AKLDSASNRRDYS
-84 AMWMASC
+84 AMWLASC

-98 ATAQSIHEY
+98 TKAQSIHEY
-107 YRFVPVDRRLTV
+107 YRFAPVDRRLTV

-145 SCGEI
+145 SSGEI
-150 ETSIVGNQHIFY
+150 EGKVVGKKHVWYLGTINSLVNCFHNLKDSIQSFKHQALAENITKHNY
-162 GNTLGFI
+162 GVL
-169 TSCYIEMEDSV
+169 
-180 HAFQTQQQHIQ
+180 
-191 IIENYFGTRSTQ
+191 STQ
-203 YMDALS
+203 YLDILSGYGFLYDAYNQYLLS
-209 VYGDLYSAYSSH
+209 AQNYEKGYTLS
-221 EQALACYKE
+221 
-230 SYQLADSIGHSEA
+230 DSLHLPE
-243 IQYFAFQIADEY
+243 YCLHFAREIADEY
-255 GAIGQQ
+255 G
-261 KTGEESREYYNR
+261 K
-273 ALDYLCKADT
+273 
-283 ANPEII
+283 
-289 SLRDIIK
+289 LR
-296 GNIAFSFSE
+296 
-305 EAEMNYNK
+305 
-313 GNFSEATRL
+313 
-322 EKEALNVIE
+322 
-331 KSMGKENTEY
+331 
-341 IISLNSLTLY
+341 
-351 SSEIEEISSVIQMGE
+351 
-366 NAINAT
+366 
-372 EKIFGKEHPEYARAM
+372 M
-387 NNLSICYVKS
+387 NNEAIDWGTKTLAICESLYGKRHPYYSNDLSKLAIYYANAGDNKKAIELDT
-397 GNYNEALR
+397 EALR
-405 LGTIAA
+405 LCKRIY
-411 NIRRKVLG
+411 G
-419 EKSSIYAIS
+419 EKHLNCAIS
-428 LHNLA
+428 LENLM
-433 HYNYKLGNYS
+433 HYSLNMEDYKNAIFYGQNALNTYKALSDENSPVCISIMKNVADCYFKMGDYK
-443 EAIRLETEA
+443 EAIRFGIEILEMDK
-452 LNIERETLGEG
+452 NIYGESSF
-463 HPDYAIYLTALASY
+463 DYA
-477 NTEVGNL
+477 V
-484 IEAIRLGT
+484 
-492 KASKIIESTIG
+492 
-503 KENLDY
+503 D
-509 ATSLNNLAGSYF
+509 LNNLALYNANWGRYTD
-521 MLGNYIK
+521 
-528 AIQLNKEALAIKEK
+528 AIRLA
-542 ICGKQ
+542 
-547 HIGYVITLRNLA
+547 
-559 NYTSC
+559 
-564 IGKYQEAIQLG
+564 
-575 IEALNLTKD
+575 
-584 IVGNMHPEYASSL
+584 
-597 NSLALDYSLAGNFVE
+597 
-612 AMRLSEK
+612 EK
-619 ALYILDKTLGEN
+619 ALN
-631 HPTYAVILGNLAFR
+631 
-645 YSDIGNNK
+645 
-653 EALRIG
+653 ALE
-659 KKALNIIGKTLGKEH
+659 KTLGKEH
-674 PDYAN
+674 PYYAGCL
-679 ILDNLANY
+679 INLAAY
-687 NFLIG
+687 ISRLG
-692 NYTEALQQEEN
+692 NYSTSIRLGKEALEILKINTYAYFNTLSNLSTFIADSGNYSEAIQYVTEALNVCEKTLGDSCSNYALYLHNLSGYKYKVGHYEEAVRFTIK
-703 ALAIIGKVFGKKHD
+703 ALDIRKKVLGKNHPE
-717 RYAAS
+717 YAVS
-722 LNLMAN
+722 LRFLSNLKF
-728 SHYHLGNYMEALR
+728 HLGNYSDAIQLMKETLDIYKNKLGEKHPYYITAL
-741 LIAETI
+741 
-747 VIKKDVLGSGHP
+747 H
-759 NYIST
+759 
-764 LNDLASYNF
+764 DLAYYNSC
-773 TVGNNSIAISIGT
+773 VS
-786 DVIHSIKKILGE
+786 
-798 NHPTYFSYLN
+798 NHT
-808 NLATYYAYSNKKNE
+808 E

-835 DFILSTFA
+835 DLILSTFA

-905 SGDTAVVT
+905 SGDTAVVA

-1310 KKAGAQSLLI
+1310 KKAGAQSLLM

>member
-12 VSICFVMRMEASPFV
+12 VSICFAMQMEASPFA
-27 QDDKRRDILLSRSDS
+27 QDDKRRDISLSCSDS

-48 DLFQQDKYKEAIHL
+48 DLYRQDKYKEAIPL

-84 AMWMASC
+84 AMWLASC

-98 ATAQSIHEY
+98 TKAQSIHEY
-107 YRFVPVDRRLTV
+107 YRFAPVDRRLTV

-145 SCGEI
+145 NCGEI
-150 ETSIVGNQHIFY
+150 EGKVVGKKHVWYLGTINSLVNCFHNLKDSIQSFKHQALAENITKHNY
-162 GNTLGFI
+162 GVL
-169 TSCYIEMEDSV
+169 
-180 HAFQTQQQHIQ
+180 
-191 IIENYFGTRSTQ
+191 STQ
-203 YMDALS
+203 YLDILSGYGFLYDAYNQHLLS
-209 VYGDLYSAYSSH
+209 AQNYEKGYTLS
-221 EQALACYKE
+221 
-230 SYQLADSIGHSEA
+230 DSLHLTE
-243 IQYFAFQIADEY
+243 YCLHFAREIADEY
-255 GAIGQQ
+255 G
-261 KTGEESREYYNR
+261 K
-273 ALDYLCKADT
+273 
-283 ANPEII
+283 
-289 SLRDIIK
+289 LR
-296 GNIAFSFSE
+296 
-305 EAEMNYNK
+305 
-313 GNFSEATRL
+313 
-322 EKEALNVIE
+322 
-331 KSMGKENTEY
+331 
-341 IISLNSLTLY
+341 
-351 SSEIEEISSVIQMGE
+351 
-366 NAINAT
+366 
-372 EKIFGKEHPEYARAM
+372 M
-387 NNLSICYVKS
+387 NNEAIDWGTKTLAICESLYGKRHPYYSNDLSKLAIYYANAGDNKKAIELDT
-397 GNYNEALR
+397 EALR
-405 LGTIAA
+405 LYKRIY
-411 NIRRKVLG
+411 G
-419 EKSSIYAIS
+419 EKHLNCAIS
-428 LHNLA
+428 LENLM
-433 HYNYKLGNYS
+433 HYSLNMEDYKNAIFYGQNALNTYKALSDENSPVCISIMKNVADCYFKMGDYK
-443 EAIRLETEA
+443 EAIRFGIEILEMDK
-452 LNIERETLGEG
+452 NIYGESSF
-463 HPDYAIYLTALASY
+463 DYA
-477 NTEVGNL
+477 V
-484 IEAIRLGT
+484 
-492 KASKIIESTIG
+492 
-503 KENLDY
+503 D
-509 ATSLNNLAGSYF
+509 LNNLALYNANWGRYTD
-521 MLGNYIK
+521 
-528 AIQLNKEALAIKEK
+528 AIQLA
-542 ICGKQ
+542 
-547 HIGYVITLRNLA
+547 
-559 NYTSC
+559 
-564 IGKYQEAIQLG
+564 
-575 IEALNLTKD
+575 
-584 IVGNMHPEYASSL
+584 
-597 NSLALDYSLAGNFVE
+597 
-612 AMRLSEK
+612 EK
-619 ALYILDKTLGEN
+619 ALNVLK
-631 HPTYAVILGNLAFR
+631 
-645 YSDIGNNK
+645 
-653 EALRIG
+653 
-659 KKALNIIGKTLGKEH
+659 KTLGKEH
-674 PDYAN
+674 PYYAGCL
-679 ILDNLANY
+679 INLAGY
-687 NFLIG
+687 ISRLG
-692 NYTEALQQEEN
+692 NYSTSIQLGKEALEISKKTLDTNAYAYFNTLSNLSTFIADSGNYSEAIQYVTEALNVCEKTLGDSCSNYALYLHNLSGYKYKVGHYEEAVRFTIK
-703 ALAIIGKVFGKKHD
+703 ALDIRKKVLGKNHPE
-717 RYAAS
+717 YAVS
-722 LNLMAN
+722 LRFLSNLKF
-728 SHYHLGNYMEALR
+728 HLGNYSDAIQLMKETLDIYKNKLGEKHPYYITAL
-741 LIAETI
+741 
-747 VIKKDVLGSGHP
+747 H
-759 NYIST
+759 
-764 LNDLASYNF
+764 DLAYYNSC
-773 TVGNNSIAISIGT
+773 VS
-786 DVIHSIKKILGE
+786 
-798 NHPTYFSYLN
+798 NHT
-808 NLATYYAYSNKKNE
+808 E

-835 DFILSTFA
+835 DLILSTFA

-905 SGDTAVVT
+905 SGDTAVVA

-1310 KKAGAQSLLI
+1310 KKAGAQSLLM

-1344 QSKYEALRE
+1344 QSIYEALRE

-1399 AHPKYWAAFILLDAV
+1399 AHPKHWAAFILLDAV

>member
-1 MRRLLLLIVWM
+1 MRHLLLLIVWM
-12 VSICFVMRMEASPFV
+12 VSICFVMQMKASPFV
-27 QDDKRRDILLSRSDS
+27 QDGKRRDILLSRSDS

-48 DLFQQDKYKEAIHL
+48 DLYRQDKYKEAIPL

-107 YRFVPVDRRLTV
+107 YRFAPVDRRLTV

-145 SCGEI
+145 SSGEI
-150 ETSIVGNQHIFY
+150 EGKVVGKKHVWYLGTINSLVNCFHNLKDSIQSFKHQALAENITKHNY
-162 GNTLGFI
+162 GVL
-169 TSCYIEMEDSV
+169 
-180 HAFQTQQQHIQ
+180 
-191 IIENYFGTRSTQ
+191 STQ
-203 YMDALS
+203 YLDILSGYGFLYDAYNQYLLS
-209 VYGDLYSAYSSH
+209 AQNYEKGYTLS
-221 EQALACYKE
+221 
-230 SYQLADSIGHSEA
+230 DSLHLPE
-243 IQYFAFQIADEY
+243 YCLHFAREIADEY
-255 GAIGQQ
+255 G
-261 KTGEESREYYNR
+261 K
-273 ALDYLCKADT
+273 
-283 ANPEII
+283 
-289 SLRDIIK
+289 LR
-296 GNIAFSFSE
+296 
-305 EAEMNYNK
+305 
-313 GNFSEATRL
+313 
-322 EKEALNVIE
+322 
-331 KSMGKENTEY
+331 
-341 IISLNSLTLY
+341 
-351 SSEIEEISSVIQMGE
+351 
-366 NAINAT
+366 
-372 EKIFGKEHPEYARAM
+372 M
-387 NNLSICYVKS
+387 NNEAIDWGTKTLAICESLYGKRHPYYSNDLSKLAIYYANAGDNKKAIELDT
-397 GNYNEALR
+397 EALR
-405 LGTIAA
+405 LCKRIY
-411 NIRRKVLG
+411 G
-419 EKSSIYAIS
+419 EKHLNCAIS
-428 LHNLA
+428 LENLM
-433 HYNYKLGNYS
+433 HYSLNMEDYKNAIFYGQNALNTYKALSDENSPVCISIMKNVADCYFKMGDYK
-443 EAIRLETEA
+443 EAIRFGIEILEMDK
-452 LNIERETLGEG
+452 NIYGESSF
-463 HPDYAIYLTALASY
+463 DYA
-477 NTEVGNL
+477 V
-484 IEAIRLGT
+484 
-492 KASKIIESTIG
+492 
-503 KENLDY
+503 D
-509 ATSLNNLAGSYF
+509 LNNLALYNANWGRYTD
-521 MLGNYIK
+521 
-528 AIQLNKEALAIKEK
+528 AIRLA
-542 ICGKQ
+542 
-547 HIGYVITLRNLA
+547 
-559 NYTSC
+559 
-564 IGKYQEAIQLG
+564 
-575 IEALNLTKD
+575 
-584 IVGNMHPEYASSL
+584 
-597 NSLALDYSLAGNFVE
+597 
-612 AMRLSEK
+612 EK
-619 ALYILDKTLGEN
+619 ALN
-631 HPTYAVILGNLAFR
+631 
-645 YSDIGNNK
+645 
-653 EALRIG
+653 ALE
-659 KKALNIIGKTLGKEH
+659 KTLGKEH
-674 PDYAN
+674 PYYAGCL
-679 ILDNLANY
+679 INLAAY
-687 NFLIG
+687 ISRLG
-692 NYTEALQQEEN
+692 NYSTSIRLGKEALEILKINTYAYFNTLSNLSTFIADSGNYSEAIQYVTEALNVCEKTLGDSCSNYALYLHNLSGYKYKVGHYEEAVRFTIK
-703 ALAIIGKVFGKKHD
+703 ALDIRKKVLGKNHPE
-717 RYAAS
+717 YAVS
-722 LNLMAN
+722 LRFLSNLKF
-728 SHYHLGNYMEALR
+728 HLGNYSDAIQLMKETLDIYKNKLGEKHPYYITAL
-741 LIAETI
+741 
-747 VIKKDVLGSGHP
+747 H
-759 NYIST
+759 
-764 LNDLASYNF
+764 DLAYYNSC
-773 TVGNNSIAISIGT
+773 VS
-786 DVIHSIKKILGE
+786 
-798 NHPTYFSYLN
+798 NHT
-808 NLATYYAYSNKKNE
+808 E

-835 DFILSTFA
+835 DLILSTFA

-864 LPQRAYALAN
+864 LPQRAYALSN

-1003 ALKQGAELPEMVPL
+1003 TLKQGAELPEMVPL

-1310 KKAGAQSLLI
+1310 KKAGAQSLLM

>member
-1 MRRLLLLIVWM
+1 MRHLLLLIVWM
-12 VSICFVMRMEASPFV
+12 VSICFVMRMKASPFV
-27 QDDKRRDILLSRSDS
+27 QDGKRRDILLSRSDS

-48 DLFQQDKYKEAIHL
+48 NLYRQDKYKEAIHL

-71 AELDSTSNRRDYS
+71 AELDSASNRRDYS

-119 QSDSLSALGVACY
+119 QSDSLSALGVASY

-150 ETSIVGNQHIFY
+150 EGKVVGKKHVWYLGTINSLVNCFHNLKDSIQSFKHQALAENITKHNY
-162 GNTLGFI
+162 GVL
-169 TSCYIEMEDSV
+169 
-180 HAFQTQQQHIQ
+180 
-191 IIENYFGTRSTQ
+191 STQ
-203 YMDALS
+203 YLDILSGYGFLYDAYNQYLLS
-209 VYGDLYSAYSSH
+209 AQNYEKGYTLS
-221 EQALACYKE
+221 
-230 SYQLADSIGHSEA
+230 DSLHLPE
-243 IQYFAFQIADEY
+243 YCLHFAREIADEY
-255 GAIGQQ
+255 G
-261 KTGEESREYYNR
+261 K
-273 ALDYLCKADT
+273 
-283 ANPEII
+283 
-289 SLRDIIK
+289 LR
-296 GNIAFSFSE
+296 
-305 EAEMNYNK
+305 
-313 GNFSEATRL
+313 
-322 EKEALNVIE
+322 
-331 KSMGKENTEY
+331 
-341 IISLNSLTLY
+341 
-351 SSEIEEISSVIQMGE
+351 
-366 NAINAT
+366 
-372 EKIFGKEHPEYARAM
+372 M
-387 NNLSICYVKS
+387 NNEAIDWGTKTLAICESLYGKRHPYYSNDLSKLAIYYANAGDNKKAIELDT
-397 GNYNEALR
+397 EALR
-405 LGTIAA
+405 LCKRIY
-411 NIRRKVLG
+411 G
-419 EKSSIYAIS
+419 EKHLNCAIS
-428 LHNLA
+428 LENLM
-433 HYNYKLGNYS
+433 HYSLNMEDYKNAIFYGQNALNTYKALSDENSPVCISIMKNVADCYFKMGDYK
-443 EAIRLETEA
+443 EAIRFGIEILEMDK
-452 LNIERETLGEG
+452 NIYGESSF
-463 HPDYAIYLTALASY
+463 DYA
-477 NTEVGNL
+477 V
-484 IEAIRLGT
+484 
-492 KASKIIESTIG
+492 
-503 KENLDY
+503 D
-509 ATSLNNLAGSYF
+509 LNNLALYNANWGRYTD
-521 MLGNYIK
+521 
-528 AIQLNKEALAIKEK
+528 AIRLA
-542 ICGKQ
+542 
-547 HIGYVITLRNLA
+547 
-559 NYTSC
+559 
-564 IGKYQEAIQLG
+564 
-575 IEALNLTKD
+575 
-584 IVGNMHPEYASSL
+584 
-597 NSLALDYSLAGNFVE
+597 
-612 AMRLSEK
+612 EK
-619 ALYILDKTLGEN
+619 ALN
-631 HPTYAVILGNLAFR
+631 
-645 YSDIGNNK
+645 
-653 EALRIG
+653 ALE
-659 KKALNIIGKTLGKEH
+659 KTLGKEH
-674 PDYAN
+674 PYYAGCL
-679 ILDNLANY
+679 INLAAY
-687 NFLIG
+687 ISRLG
-692 NYTEALQQEEN
+692 NYSTSIRLGKEALEILKINTYAYFNTLSNLSTFIADSGNYSEAIQYVTEALNVCEKTLGDSCSNYALYLHNLSGYKYKVGHYEEAVRFTIK
-703 ALAIIGKVFGKKHD
+703 ALDIRKKVLGKNHPE
-717 RYAAS
+717 YAVS
-722 LNLMAN
+722 LRFLSNLKF
-728 SHYHLGNYMEALR
+728 HLGNYSDAIQLMKETLDIYKNKLGEKHPYYITAL
-741 LIAETI
+741 
-747 VIKKDVLGSGHP
+747 H
-759 NYIST
+759 
-764 LNDLASYNF
+764 DLAYYNSC
-773 TVGNNSIAISIGT
+773 VS
-786 DVIHSIKKILGE
+786 
-798 NHPTYFSYLN
+798 NHT
-808 NLATYYAYSNKKNE
+808 E

-864 LPQRAYALAN
+864 LPQRAYALSN

-905 SGDTAVVT
+905 SGDTAVVA

-1003 ALKQGAELPEMVPL
+1003 TLKQGAELPEMVPL

-1310 KKAGAQSLLI
+1310 KKAGAQSLLM

>member
-12 VSICFVMRMEASPFV
+12 VSICFVMQMKASPFV
-27 QDDKRRDILLSRSDS
+27 QDGKRRDILLSRSDS

-48 DLFQQDKYKEAIHL
+48 DLYRQDKYKEAIPL

-84 AMWMASC
+84 AMWLASC

-98 ATAQSIHEY
+98 TKAQSIHEY
-107 YRFVPVDRRLTV
+107 YRFAPVDRRLTV

-145 SCGEI
+145 NCGEI
-150 ETSIVGNQHIFY
+150 EGKVVGKKHVWYLGTINSLVNCFHNLKDSIQSFKHQALAENITKHNY
-162 GNTLGFI
+162 GVL
-169 TSCYIEMEDSV
+169 
-180 HAFQTQQQHIQ
+180 
-191 IIENYFGTRSTQ
+191 STQ
-203 YMDALS
+203 YLDILSGYGFLYDAYNQYLLS
-209 VYGDLYSAYSSH
+209 AQNYEKGYTLS
-221 EQALACYKE
+221 
-230 SYQLADSIGHSEA
+230 DSLHLPE
-243 IQYFAFQIADEY
+243 YCLHFAREIADEY
-255 GAIGQQ
+255 G
-261 KTGEESREYYNR
+261 K
-273 ALDYLCKADT
+273 
-283 ANPEII
+283 
-289 SLRDIIK
+289 LR
-296 GNIAFSFSE
+296 
-305 EAEMNYNK
+305 
-313 GNFSEATRL
+313 
-322 EKEALNVIE
+322 
-331 KSMGKENTEY
+331 
-341 IISLNSLTLY
+341 
-351 SSEIEEISSVIQMGE
+351 
-366 NAINAT
+366 
-372 EKIFGKEHPEYARAM
+372 M
-387 NNLSICYVKS
+387 NNEAIDWGTKTLAICESLYGKRHPYYSNDLSKLAIYYANAGDNKKAIELDT
-397 GNYNEALR
+397 EALR
-405 LGTIAA
+405 LCKRIY
-411 NIRRKVLG
+411 G
-419 EKSSIYAIS
+419 ERHLNCAIS
-428 LHNLA
+428 LENLM
-433 HYNYKLGNYS
+433 HYSLNMEDYKNAIFYGQNALNTYKALSDENSPVCISIMKNVADCYFKMGDYK
-443 EAIRLETEA
+443 EAIRFGIEILEMDK
-452 LNIERETLGEG
+452 NIYGESSF
-463 HPDYAIYLTALASY
+463 DYA
-477 NTEVGNL
+477 V
-484 IEAIRLGT
+484 
-492 KASKIIESTIG
+492 
-503 KENLDY
+503 D
-509 ATSLNNLAGSYF
+509 LNNLALYNANWGRYTD
-521 MLGNYIK
+521 
-528 AIQLNKEALAIKEK
+528 AIRLA
-542 ICGKQ
+542 
-547 HIGYVITLRNLA
+547 
-559 NYTSC
+559 
-564 IGKYQEAIQLG
+564 
-575 IEALNLTKD
+575 
-584 IVGNMHPEYASSL
+584 
-597 NSLALDYSLAGNFVE
+597 
-612 AMRLSEK
+612 EK
-619 ALYILDKTLGEN
+619 ALN
-631 HPTYAVILGNLAFR
+631 
-645 YSDIGNNK
+645 
-653 EALRIG
+653 ALE
-659 KKALNIIGKTLGKEH
+659 KTLGKEH
-674 PDYAN
+674 PYYAGCL
-679 ILDNLANY
+679 INLAAY
-687 NFLIG
+687 ISRLG
-692 NYTEALQQEEN
+692 NYSTSIRLGKEALEILKINTYAYFNTLSNLSTFIADSGNYSEAIQYVTEALNVCEKTLGDSCSNYALYLHNLSGYKYKVGHYEEAVRFTIK
-703 ALAIIGKVFGKKHD
+703 ALDIRKKVLGKNHPE
-717 RYAAS
+717 YAVS
-722 LNLMAN
+722 LRFLSNLKF
-728 SHYHLGNYMEALR
+728 HLGNYSDAIQLMKETLDIYKNKLGEKHPYYITAL
-741 LIAETI
+741 
-747 VIKKDVLGSGHP
+747 H
-759 NYIST
+759 
-764 LNDLASYNF
+764 DLAYYNSC
-773 TVGNNSIAISIGT
+773 VS
-786 DVIHSIKKILGE
+786 
-798 NHPTYFSYLN
+798 NHT
-808 NLATYYAYSNKKNE
+808 E

-835 DFILSTFA
+835 DLILSTFA

-864 LPQRAYALAN
+864 LPQRAYALSN

-1003 ALKQGAELPEMVPL
+1003 TLKQGAELPEMVPL

-1255 LMGIEMPEEID
+1255 LMGIEMPQEID

-1310 KKAGAQSLLI
+1310 KKAGAQSLLM

>member
-12 VSICFVMRMEASPFV
+12 VSICFFMQMKASPFV
-27 QDDKRRDILLSRSDS
+27 QDGKRRDISLSRSDS

-48 DLFQQDKYKEAIHL
+48 DLYRQDKYKEAIPL

-84 AMWMASC
+84 AMWLASC

-119 QSDSLSALGVACY
+119 QSDSLSALGVVCY

-145 SCGEI
+145 SSGEI
-150 ETSIVGNQHIFY
+150 EEKVVGKKHVWYLGTINSLVNCFHNLKDSIQSFKHQALAENITKHNY
-162 GNTLGFI
+162 GVL
-169 TSCYIEMEDSV
+169 
-180 HAFQTQQQHIQ
+180 
-191 IIENYFGTRSTQ
+191 STQ
-203 YMDALS
+203 YLDILSGYGFLYDAYNQHLLS
-209 VYGDLYSAYSSH
+209 AQNYEKGYTLS
-221 EQALACYKE
+221 
-230 SYQLADSIGHSEA
+230 DSLHLTE
-243 IQYFAFQIADEY
+243 YCLHFAREIADEY
-255 GAIGQQ
+255 G
-261 KTGEESREYYNR
+261 K
-273 ALDYLCKADT
+273 
-283 ANPEII
+283 
-289 SLRDIIK
+289 LR
-296 GNIAFSFSE
+296 
-305 EAEMNYNK
+305 
-313 GNFSEATRL
+313 
-322 EKEALNVIE
+322 
-331 KSMGKENTEY
+331 
-341 IISLNSLTLY
+341 
-351 SSEIEEISSVIQMGE
+351 
-366 NAINAT
+366 
-372 EKIFGKEHPEYARAM
+372 M
-387 NNLSICYVKS
+387 NNEAIDWGTKTLAICESLYGKRHPYYSNDLSKLAIYYANAGDNKKAIELDT
-397 GNYNEALR
+397 EALR
-405 LGTIAA
+405 LYKRIY
-411 NIRRKVLG
+411 G
-419 EKSSIYAIS
+419 EKHLNCAIS
-428 LHNLA
+428 LENLM
-433 HYNYKLGNYS
+433 HYSLNMEDYKNAIFYGQNALNTYKALSDENSPVCISIMKNVADCYFKMGDYK
-443 EAIRLETEA
+443 EAIRFGIEILEMDK
-452 LNIERETLGEG
+452 NIYGESSF
-463 HPDYAIYLTALASY
+463 DYA
-477 NTEVGNL
+477 V
-484 IEAIRLGT
+484 
-492 KASKIIESTIG
+492 
-503 KENLDY
+503 D
-509 ATSLNNLAGSYF
+509 LNNLALYNANWGRYTD
-521 MLGNYIK
+521 
-528 AIQLNKEALAIKEK
+528 AIQLA
-542 ICGKQ
+542 
-547 HIGYVITLRNLA
+547 
-559 NYTSC
+559 
-564 IGKYQEAIQLG
+564 
-575 IEALNLTKD
+575 
-584 IVGNMHPEYASSL
+584 
-597 NSLALDYSLAGNFVE
+597 
-612 AMRLSEK
+612 EK
-619 ALYILDKTLGEN
+619 ALNVLK
-631 HPTYAVILGNLAFR
+631 
-645 YSDIGNNK
+645 
-653 EALRIG
+653 
-659 KKALNIIGKTLGKEH
+659 KTLGKEH
-674 PDYAN
+674 PYYAGCL
-679 ILDNLANY
+679 INLAGY
-687 NFLIG
+687 ISRLG
-692 NYTEALQQEEN
+692 NYSTSIQLGKEALEISKKTLDTNAYAYFNTLSNLSTFIADSGNYSEAIQYVTEALNVCEKTLGDSCSNYALYLHNLSGYKYKVGHYEEAVRFTIK
-703 ALAIIGKVFGKKHD
+703 ALDIRKKVLGKNHPE
-717 RYAAS
+717 YAVS
-722 LNLMAN
+722 LRFLSNLKF
-728 SHYHLGNYMEALR
+728 HLGNYSDAIQLMKETLDIYKNKLGEKHPYYITAL
-741 LIAETI
+741 
-747 VIKKDVLGSGHP
+747 H
-759 NYIST
+759 
-764 LNDLASYNF
+764 DLAYYNSC
-773 TVGNNSIAISIGT
+773 VS
-786 DVIHSIKKILGE
+786 
-798 NHPTYFSYLN
+798 NHT
-808 NLATYYAYSNKKNE
+808 E

-835 DFILSTFA
+835 DLILSTFA

-905 SGDTAVVT
+905 SGDTAVVA

-1114 DTGVSQLVK
+1114 DTGISQLVK

-1310 KKAGAQSLLI
+1310 KKAGAQSLLM

>member
-12 VSICFVMRMEASPFV
+12 VSICFVMQMKASPFV
-27 QDDKRRDILLSRSDS
+27 QDGKRRDILLSRSDS

-48 DLFQQDKYKEAIHL
+48 DLYRQDKYKEAIPL

-84 AMWMASC
+84 AMWLASC

-107 YRFVPVDRRLTV
+107 YRFAPVDRRLTV

-145 SCGEI
+145 SSGEI
-150 ETSIVGNQHIFY
+150 EGKVVGKKHVWYLGTINSLVNCFHNLKDSIQSFKHQALAENITKHNY
-162 GNTLGFI
+162 GVL
-169 TSCYIEMEDSV
+169 
-180 HAFQTQQQHIQ
+180 
-191 IIENYFGTRSTQ
+191 STQ
-203 YMDALS
+203 YLDILSGYGFLYDAYNQYLLS
-209 VYGDLYSAYSSH
+209 AQNYEKGYTLS
-221 EQALACYKE
+221 
-230 SYQLADSIGHSEA
+230 DSLHLPE
-243 IQYFAFQIADEY
+243 YCLHFAREIADEY
-255 GAIGQQ
+255 G
-261 KTGEESREYYNR
+261 K
-273 ALDYLCKADT
+273 
-283 ANPEII
+283 
-289 SLRDIIK
+289 LR
-296 GNIAFSFSE
+296 
-305 EAEMNYNK
+305 
-313 GNFSEATRL
+313 
-322 EKEALNVIE
+322 
-331 KSMGKENTEY
+331 
-341 IISLNSLTLY
+341 
-351 SSEIEEISSVIQMGE
+351 
-366 NAINAT
+366 
-372 EKIFGKEHPEYARAM
+372 M
-387 NNLSICYVKS
+387 NNEAIDWGTKTLAICESLYGKRHPYYSNDLSKLAIYYANAGDNKKAIELDT
-397 GNYNEALR
+397 EALR
-405 LGTIAA
+405 LCKRIY
-411 NIRRKVLG
+411 G
-419 EKSSIYAIS
+419 EKHLNCAIS
-428 LHNLA
+428 LENLM
-433 HYNYKLGNYS
+433 HYSLNMEDYKNAIFYGQNALNTYKALSDENSPVCISIMKNVADCYFKMGDYK
-443 EAIRLETEA
+443 EAIRFGIEILEMDK
-452 LNIERETLGEG
+452 NIYGESSF
-463 HPDYAIYLTALASY
+463 DYA
-477 NTEVGNL
+477 V
-484 IEAIRLGT
+484 
-492 KASKIIESTIG
+492 
-503 KENLDY
+503 D
-509 ATSLNNLAGSYF
+509 LNNLALYNANWGRYTD
-521 MLGNYIK
+521 
-528 AIQLNKEALAIKEK
+528 AIRLA
-542 ICGKQ
+542 
-547 HIGYVITLRNLA
+547 
-559 NYTSC
+559 
-564 IGKYQEAIQLG
+564 
-575 IEALNLTKD
+575 
-584 IVGNMHPEYASSL
+584 
-597 NSLALDYSLAGNFVE
+597 
-612 AMRLSEK
+612 EK
-619 ALYILDKTLGEN
+619 ALN
-631 HPTYAVILGNLAFR
+631 
-645 YSDIGNNK
+645 
-653 EALRIG
+653 ALE
-659 KKALNIIGKTLGKEH
+659 KTLGKEH
-674 PDYAN
+674 PYYAGCL
-679 ILDNLANY
+679 INLAAY
-687 NFLIG
+687 ISRLG
-692 NYTEALQQEEN
+692 NYSTSIRLGKEALEILKINTYAYFNTLSNLSTFIADSGNYSEAIQYVTEALNVCEKTLGDSCSNYALYLHNLSGYKYKVGHYEEAVRFTIK
-703 ALAIIGKVFGKKHD
+703 ALDIRKKVLGKNHPE
-717 RYAAS
+717 YAVS
-722 LNLMAN
+722 LRFLSNLKF
-728 SHYHLGNYMEALR
+728 HLGNYSDAIQLMKETLDIYKNKLGEKHPYYITAL
-741 LIAETI
+741 
-747 VIKKDVLGSGHP
+747 H
-759 NYIST
+759 
-764 LNDLASYNF
+764 DLAYYNSC
-773 TVGNNSIAISIGT
+773 VS
-786 DVIHSIKKILGE
+786 
-798 NHPTYFSYLN
+798 NHT
-808 NLATYYAYSNKKNE
+808 E

-864 LPQRAYALAN
+864 LPQRAYALSN

-1003 ALKQGAELPEMVPL
+1003 TLKQGAELPEMVPL

-1310 KKAGAQSLLI
+1310 KKAGAQSLLM

-1344 QSKYEALRE
+1344 QSIYEALRE

>member
-1 MRRLLLLIVWM
+1 MRHLLLLIVWM
-12 VSICFVMRMEASPFV
+12 VSICFVMQMKASPFV
-27 QDDKRRDILLSRSDS
+27 QDGKRRDILLSRSDS

-48 DLFQQDKYKEAIHL
+48 DLFRQDKYKEAIHL
-62 FEESDRIDK
+62 FEGSDRIDK

-84 AMWMASC
+84 AMWLASC

-119 QSDSLSALGVACY
+119 QSDSLSALGVVCY

-145 SCGEI
+145 SSGEI
-150 ETSIVGNQHIFY
+150 EEKVVGKKHVWYLGTINSLVNCFHNLKDSIQSFKHQALAENITKHNY
-162 GNTLGFI
+162 GVL
-169 TSCYIEMEDSV
+169 
-180 HAFQTQQQHIQ
+180 
-191 IIENYFGTRSTQ
+191 STQ
-203 YMDALS
+203 YLDILSGYGFLYDAYNQYLLS
-209 VYGDLYSAYSSH
+209 AQNYEKGYTLS
-221 EQALACYKE
+221 
-230 SYQLADSIGHSEA
+230 DSLHLPE
-243 IQYFAFQIADEY
+243 YCLHFAREIADEY
-255 GAIGQQ
+255 G
-261 KTGEESREYYNR
+261 K
-273 ALDYLCKADT
+273 
-283 ANPEII
+283 
-289 SLRDIIK
+289 LR
-296 GNIAFSFSE
+296 
-305 EAEMNYNK
+305 
-313 GNFSEATRL
+313 
-322 EKEALNVIE
+322 
-331 KSMGKENTEY
+331 
-341 IISLNSLTLY
+341 
-351 SSEIEEISSVIQMGE
+351 
-366 NAINAT
+366 
-372 EKIFGKEHPEYARAM
+372 M
-387 NNLSICYVKS
+387 NNEAIDWGTKTLAICESLYGKRHPYYSNDLSKLAIYYANAGDNKKAIELDT
-397 GNYNEALR
+397 EALR
-405 LGTIAA
+405 LCKRIY
-411 NIRRKVLG
+411 G
-419 EKSSIYAIS
+419 ERHLNCAIS
-428 LHNLA
+428 LENLM
-433 HYNYKLGNYS
+433 HYSLNMEDYKNAIFYGQNALNTYKALSDENSPVCISIMKNVADCYFKMGDYK
-443 EAIRLETEA
+443 EAIRFGIEILEMDK
-452 LNIERETLGEG
+452 NIYGESSF
-463 HPDYAIYLTALASY
+463 DYA
-477 NTEVGNL
+477 V
-484 IEAIRLGT
+484 
-492 KASKIIESTIG
+492 
-503 KENLDY
+503 D
-509 ATSLNNLAGSYF
+509 LNNLALYNANWGRYTD
-521 MLGNYIK
+521 
-528 AIQLNKEALAIKEK
+528 AIRLA
-542 ICGKQ
+542 
-547 HIGYVITLRNLA
+547 
-559 NYTSC
+559 
-564 IGKYQEAIQLG
+564 
-575 IEALNLTKD
+575 
-584 IVGNMHPEYASSL
+584 
-597 NSLALDYSLAGNFVE
+597 
-612 AMRLSEK
+612 EK
-619 ALYILDKTLGEN
+619 ALN
-631 HPTYAVILGNLAFR
+631 
-645 YSDIGNNK
+645 
-653 EALRIG
+653 ALE
-659 KKALNIIGKTLGKEH
+659 KTLGKEH
-674 PDYAN
+674 PYYAGCL
-679 ILDNLANY
+679 INLAAY
-687 NFLIG
+687 ISRLG
-692 NYTEALQQEEN
+692 NYSTSIRLGKEALEILKINTYAYFNTLSNLSTFIADSGNYSEAIQYVTEALNVCEKTLGDSCSNYALYLHNLSGYKYKVGHYEEAVRFTIK
-703 ALAIIGKVFGKKHD
+703 ALDIRKKVLGKNHPE
-717 RYAAS
+717 YAVS
-722 LNLMAN
+722 LRFLSNLKF
-728 SHYHLGNYMEALR
+728 HLGNYSDAIQLMKETLDIYKNKLGEKHPYYITAL
-741 LIAETI
+741 
-747 VIKKDVLGSGHP
+747 H
-759 NYIST
+759 
-764 LNDLASYNF
+764 DLAYYNSC
-773 TVGNNSIAISIGT
+773 VS
-786 DVIHSIKKILGE
+786 
-798 NHPTYFSYLN
+798 NHT
-808 NLATYYAYSNKKNE
+808 E

-835 DFILSTFA
+835 DLILSTFA

-864 LPQRAYALAN
+864 LPQRAYALSN

-1003 ALKQGAELPEMVPL
+1003 TLKQGAELPEMVPL

-1310 KKAGAQSLLI
+1310 KKAGAQSLLM

>member
-1 MRRLLLLIVWM
+1 MRHLLLLIVWM
-12 VSICFVMRMEASPFV
+12 VSICFVMQMKASPFV
-27 QDDKRRDILLSRSDS
+27 QDGKRRDILLSRSDS

-48 DLFQQDKYKEAIHL
+48 DLFRQDKYKEAIHL
-62 FEESDRIDK
+62 FEGSDRIDK

-84 AMWMASC
+84 AMWLASC

-145 SCGEI
+145 SSGEI
-150 ETSIVGNQHIFY
+150 EEKVVGKKHVWYLGTINSLVNCFHNLKDSIQSFKHQALAENITKHNY
-162 GNTLGFI
+162 GVL
-169 TSCYIEMEDSV
+169 
-180 HAFQTQQQHIQ
+180 
-191 IIENYFGTRSTQ
+191 STQ
-203 YMDALS
+203 YLDILSGYGFLYDAYNQYLLS
-209 VYGDLYSAYSSH
+209 AQNYEKGYTLS
-221 EQALACYKE
+221 
-230 SYQLADSIGHSEA
+230 DSLHLPE
-243 IQYFAFQIADEY
+243 YCLHFAREIADEY
-255 GAIGQQ
+255 G
-261 KTGEESREYYNR
+261 K
-273 ALDYLCKADT
+273 
-283 ANPEII
+283 
-289 SLRDIIK
+289 LR
-296 GNIAFSFSE
+296 
-305 EAEMNYNK
+305 
-313 GNFSEATRL
+313 
-322 EKEALNVIE
+322 
-331 KSMGKENTEY
+331 
-341 IISLNSLTLY
+341 
-351 SSEIEEISSVIQMGE
+351 
-366 NAINAT
+366 
-372 EKIFGKEHPEYARAM
+372 M
-387 NNLSICYVKS
+387 NNEAIDWGTKTLAICESLYGKRHPYYSNDLSKLAIYYANAGDNKKAIELDT
-397 GNYNEALR
+397 EALR
-405 LGTIAA
+405 LCKRIY
-411 NIRRKVLG
+411 G
-419 EKSSIYAIS
+419 ERHLNCAIS
-428 LHNLA
+428 LENLM
-433 HYNYKLGNYS
+433 HYSLNMEDYKNAIFYGQNALNTYKALSDENSPVCISIMKNVADCYFKMGDYK
-443 EAIRLETEA
+443 EAIRFGIEILEMDK
-452 LNIERETLGEG
+452 NIYGESSF
-463 HPDYAIYLTALASY
+463 DYA
-477 NTEVGNL
+477 V
-484 IEAIRLGT
+484 
-492 KASKIIESTIG
+492 
-503 KENLDY
+503 D
-509 ATSLNNLAGSYF
+509 LNNLALYNANWGRYTD
-521 MLGNYIK
+521 
-528 AIQLNKEALAIKEK
+528 AIRLA
-542 ICGKQ
+542 
-547 HIGYVITLRNLA
+547 
-559 NYTSC
+559 
-564 IGKYQEAIQLG
+564 
-575 IEALNLTKD
+575 
-584 IVGNMHPEYASSL
+584 
-597 NSLALDYSLAGNFVE
+597 
-612 AMRLSEK
+612 EK
-619 ALYILDKTLGEN
+619 ALN
-631 HPTYAVILGNLAFR
+631 
-645 YSDIGNNK
+645 
-653 EALRIG
+653 ALE
-659 KKALNIIGKTLGKEH
+659 KTLGKEH
-674 PDYAN
+674 PYYAGCL
-679 ILDNLANY
+679 INLAAY
-687 NFLIG
+687 ISRLG
-692 NYTEALQQEEN
+692 NYSTSIRLGKEALEILKINTYAYFNTLSNLSTFIADSGNYSEAIQYVTEALNVCEKTLGDSCSNYALYLHNLSGYKYKVGHYEEAVRFTIK
-703 ALAIIGKVFGKKHD
+703 ALDIRKKVLGKNHPE
-717 RYAAS
+717 YAVS
-722 LNLMAN
+722 LRFLSNLKF
-728 SHYHLGNYMEALR
+728 HLGNYSDAIQLMKETLDIYKNKLGEKHPYYITAL
-741 LIAETI
+741 
-747 VIKKDVLGSGHP
+747 H
-759 NYIST
+759 
-764 LNDLASYNF
+764 DLAYYNSC
-773 TVGNNSIAISIGT
+773 VS
-786 DVIHSIKKILGE
+786 
-798 NHPTYFSYLN
+798 NHT
-808 NLATYYAYSNKKNE
+808 E

-864 LPQRAYALAN
+864 LPQRAYALSN

-1003 ALKQGAELPEMVPL
+1003 TLKQGAELPEMVPL

-1114 DTGVSQLVK
+1114 DTGISQLVK

-1310 KKAGAQSLLI
+1310 KKAGAQSLLM

>member
-12 VSICFVMRMEASPFV
+12 VSICFVMRMKASPFV
-27 QDDKRRDILLSRSDS
+27 QDGKRRDILLSRSDS

-48 DLFQQDKYKEAIHL
+48 NLYRQDKYKEAIHL

-71 AELDSTSNRRDYS
+71 AELDSASNRRDYS

-98 ATAQSIHEY
+98 TKAQSIHEY
-107 YRFVPVDRRLTV
+107 YRFAPVDRRLTV

-145 SCGEI
+145 NCGEI
-150 ETSIVGNQHIFY
+150 EGKVVGKKHVWYLGTINSLVNCFHNLKDSIQSFKHQALAENITKHNY
-162 GNTLGFI
+162 GVL
-169 TSCYIEMEDSV
+169 
-180 HAFQTQQQHIQ
+180 
-191 IIENYFGTRSTQ
+191 STQ
-203 YMDALS
+203 YLDILSGYGFLYDAYNQYLLS
-209 VYGDLYSAYSSH
+209 AQNYEKGYTLS
-221 EQALACYKE
+221 
-230 SYQLADSIGHSEA
+230 DSLHLPE
-243 IQYFAFQIADEY
+243 YCLHFAREIADEY
-255 GAIGQQ
+255 G
-261 KTGEESREYYNR
+261 K
-273 ALDYLCKADT
+273 
-283 ANPEII
+283 
-289 SLRDIIK
+289 LR
-296 GNIAFSFSE
+296 
-305 EAEMNYNK
+305 
-313 GNFSEATRL
+313 
-322 EKEALNVIE
+322 
-331 KSMGKENTEY
+331 
-341 IISLNSLTLY
+341 
-351 SSEIEEISSVIQMGE
+351 
-366 NAINAT
+366 
-372 EKIFGKEHPEYARAM
+372 M
-387 NNLSICYVKS
+387 NNEAIDWGTKTLAICESLYGKRHPYYSNDLSKLAIYYANAGDNKKAIELDT
-397 GNYNEALR
+397 EALR
-405 LGTIAA
+405 LCKRIY
-411 NIRRKVLG
+411 G
-419 EKSSIYAIS
+419 EKHLNCAIS
-428 LHNLA
+428 LENLM
-433 HYNYKLGNYS
+433 HYSLNMEDYKNAIFYGQNALNTYKALSDENSPVCISIMKNVADCYFKMGDYK
-443 EAIRLETEA
+443 EAIRFGIEILEMDK
-452 LNIERETLGEG
+452 NIYGESSF
-463 HPDYAIYLTALASY
+463 DYA
-477 NTEVGNL
+477 V
-484 IEAIRLGT
+484 
-492 KASKIIESTIG
+492 
-503 KENLDY
+503 D
-509 ATSLNNLAGSYF
+509 LNNLALYNANWGRYTD
-521 MLGNYIK
+521 
-528 AIQLNKEALAIKEK
+528 AIRLA
-542 ICGKQ
+542 
-547 HIGYVITLRNLA
+547 
-559 NYTSC
+559 
-564 IGKYQEAIQLG
+564 
-575 IEALNLTKD
+575 
-584 IVGNMHPEYASSL
+584 
-597 NSLALDYSLAGNFVE
+597 
-612 AMRLSEK
+612 EK
-619 ALYILDKTLGEN
+619 ALN
-631 HPTYAVILGNLAFR
+631 
-645 YSDIGNNK
+645 
-653 EALRIG
+653 ALE
-659 KKALNIIGKTLGKEH
+659 KTLGKEH
-674 PDYAN
+674 PYYAGCL
-679 ILDNLANY
+679 INLAAY
-687 NFLIG
+687 ISRLG
-692 NYTEALQQEEN
+692 NYSTSIRLGKEALEILKINTYAYFNTLSNLSTFIADSGNYSEAIQYVTEALNVCEKTLSDSCSNYALYLHNLSGYKYKVGHYEEAVRFTIK
-703 ALAIIGKVFGKKHD
+703 ALDIRKKVLGKNHPE
-717 RYAAS
+717 YAVS
-722 LNLMAN
+722 LRFLSNLKF
-728 SHYHLGNYMEALR
+728 HLGNYSDAIQLMKETLDIYKNKLGEKHPYYITAL
-741 LIAETI
+741 
-747 VIKKDVLGSGHP
+747 H
-759 NYIST
+759 
-764 LNDLASYNF
+764 DLAYYNSC
-773 TVGNNSIAISIGT
+773 VS
-786 DVIHSIKKILGE
+786 
-798 NHPTYFSYLN
+798 NHT
-808 NLATYYAYSNKKNE
+808 E

-835 DFILSTFA
+835 DLILSTFA

-905 SGDTAVVT
+905 SGDTAVVA

-1310 KKAGAQSLLI
+1310 KKAGAQSLLM

>member
-12 VSICFVMRMEASPFV
+12 VSICFVMQMKASPFV

-48 DLFQQDKYKEAIHL
+48 DLFRQDKYKEAIHL

-71 AELDSTSNRRDYS
+71 AKLDSASNRRDYS
-84 AMWMASC
+84 AMWLASC

-98 ATAQSIHEY
+98 TKAQSIHEY
-107 YRFVPVDRRLTV
+107 YRFAPVDRRLTV

-145 SCGEI
+145 SSGEI
-150 ETSIVGNQHIFY
+150 EGKVVGKKHVWYLGTINSLVNCFHNLKDSIQSFKHQALAENITKHNY
-162 GNTLGFI
+162 GVL
-169 TSCYIEMEDSV
+169 
-180 HAFQTQQQHIQ
+180 
-191 IIENYFGTRSTQ
+191 STQ
-203 YMDALS
+203 YLDILSGYGFLYDAYNQYLLS
-209 VYGDLYSAYSSH
+209 AQNYEKGYTLS
-221 EQALACYKE
+221 
-230 SYQLADSIGHSEA
+230 DSLHLPE
-243 IQYFAFQIADEY
+243 YCLHFAREIADEY
-255 GAIGQQ
+255 G
-261 KTGEESREYYNR
+261 K
-273 ALDYLCKADT
+273 
-283 ANPEII
+283 
-289 SLRDIIK
+289 LR
-296 GNIAFSFSE
+296 
-305 EAEMNYNK
+305 
-313 GNFSEATRL
+313 
-322 EKEALNVIE
+322 
-331 KSMGKENTEY
+331 
-341 IISLNSLTLY
+341 
-351 SSEIEEISSVIQMGE
+351 
-366 NAINAT
+366 
-372 EKIFGKEHPEYARAM
+372 M
-387 NNLSICYVKS
+387 NNEAIDWGTKTLAICESLYGKRHPYYSNDLSKLAIYYANAGDNKKAIELDT
-397 GNYNEALR
+397 EALR
-405 LGTIAA
+405 LCKRIY
-411 NIRRKVLG
+411 G
-419 EKSSIYAIS
+419 ERHLNCAIS
-428 LHNLA
+428 LENLM
-433 HYNYKLGNYS
+433 HYSLNMEDYKNAIFYGQNALNTYKALSDENSPVCISIMKNVADCYFKMGDYK
-443 EAIRLETEA
+443 EAIRFGIEILEMDK
-452 LNIERETLGEG
+452 NIYGESSF
-463 HPDYAIYLTALASY
+463 DYA
-477 NTEVGNL
+477 V
-484 IEAIRLGT
+484 
-492 KASKIIESTIG
+492 
-503 KENLDY
+503 D
-509 ATSLNNLAGSYF
+509 LNNLALYNANWGRYTD
-521 MLGNYIK
+521 
-528 AIQLNKEALAIKEK
+528 AIRLA
-542 ICGKQ
+542 
-547 HIGYVITLRNLA
+547 
-559 NYTSC
+559 
-564 IGKYQEAIQLG
+564 
-575 IEALNLTKD
+575 
-584 IVGNMHPEYASSL
+584 
-597 NSLALDYSLAGNFVE
+597 
-612 AMRLSEK
+612 EK
-619 ALYILDKTLGEN
+619 ALN
-631 HPTYAVILGNLAFR
+631 
-645 YSDIGNNK
+645 
-653 EALRIG
+653 ALE
-659 KKALNIIGKTLGKEH
+659 KTLGKEH
-674 PDYAN
+674 PYYAGCL
-679 ILDNLANY
+679 INLAAY
-687 NFLIG
+687 ISRLG
-692 NYTEALQQEEN
+692 NYSTSIRLGKEALEILKINTYAYFNTLSNLSTFIADSGNYSEAIQYVTEALNVCEKTLGDSCSNYALYLHNLSGYKYKVGHYEEAVRFTIK
-703 ALAIIGKVFGKKHD
+703 ALDIRKKVLGKNHPE
-717 RYAAS
+717 YAVS
-722 LNLMAN
+722 LRFLSNLKF
-728 SHYHLGNYMEALR
+728 HLGNYSDAIQLMKETLDIYKNKLGEKHPYYITAL
-741 LIAETI
+741 
-747 VIKKDVLGSGHP
+747 H
-759 NYIST
+759 
-764 LNDLASYNF
+764 DLAYYNSC
-773 TVGNNSIAISIGT
+773 VS
-786 DVIHSIKKILGE
+786 
-798 NHPTYFSYLN
+798 NHT
-808 NLATYYAYSNKKNE
+808 E

-835 DFILSTFA
+835 DLILSTFA

-864 LPQRAYALAN
+864 LPQRAYALSN

-1003 ALKQGAELPEMVPL
+1003 TLKQGAELPEMVPL

-1310 KKAGAQSLLI
+1310 KKAGAQSLLM

>member
-1 MRRLLLLIVWM
+1 MRHLLLLIVWM
-12 VSICFVMRMEASPFV
+12 VSICFVMRMKASPFV
-27 QDDKRRDILLSRSDS
+27 QDGKRRDILLSRSDS

-48 DLFQQDKYKEAIHL
+48 NLYRQDKYKEAIHL

-71 AELDSTSNRRDYS
+71 AELDSASNRRDYS

-119 QSDSLSALGVACY
+119 QSDSLSALGVASY

-150 ETSIVGNQHIFY
+150 EGKVVGKKHVWYLGTINSLVNCFHNLKDSIQSFKHQALAENITKHNY
-162 GNTLGFI
+162 GVL
-169 TSCYIEMEDSV
+169 
-180 HAFQTQQQHIQ
+180 
-191 IIENYFGTRSTQ
+191 STQ
-203 YMDALS
+203 YLDILSGYGFLYDAYNQYLLS
-209 VYGDLYSAYSSH
+209 AQNYEKGYTLS
-221 EQALACYKE
+221 
-230 SYQLADSIGHSEA
+230 DSLHLPE
-243 IQYFAFQIADEY
+243 YCLHFAREIADEY
-255 GAIGQQ
+255 G
-261 KTGEESREYYNR
+261 K
-273 ALDYLCKADT
+273 
-283 ANPEII
+283 
-289 SLRDIIK
+289 LR
-296 GNIAFSFSE
+296 
-305 EAEMNYNK
+305 
-313 GNFSEATRL
+313 
-322 EKEALNVIE
+322 
-331 KSMGKENTEY
+331 
-341 IISLNSLTLY
+341 
-351 SSEIEEISSVIQMGE
+351 
-366 NAINAT
+366 
-372 EKIFGKEHPEYARAM
+372 M
-387 NNLSICYVKS
+387 NNEAIDWGTKTLAICESLYGKRHPYYSNDLSKLAIYYANAGDNKKAIELDT
-397 GNYNEALR
+397 EALR
-405 LGTIAA
+405 LCKRIY
-411 NIRRKVLG
+411 G
-419 EKSSIYAIS
+419 EKHLNCAIS
-428 LHNLA
+428 LENLM
-433 HYNYKLGNYS
+433 HYSLNMEDYKNAIFYGQNALNTYKALSDENSPVCISIMKNVADCYFKMGDYK
-443 EAIRLETEA
+443 EAIRFGIEILEMDK
-452 LNIERETLGEG
+452 NIYGESSF
-463 HPDYAIYLTALASY
+463 DYA
-477 NTEVGNL
+477 V
-484 IEAIRLGT
+484 
-492 KASKIIESTIG
+492 
-503 KENLDY
+503 D
-509 ATSLNNLAGSYF
+509 LNNLALYNANWGRYTD
-521 MLGNYIK
+521 
-528 AIQLNKEALAIKEK
+528 AIRLA
-542 ICGKQ
+542 
-547 HIGYVITLRNLA
+547 
-559 NYTSC
+559 
-564 IGKYQEAIQLG
+564 
-575 IEALNLTKD
+575 
-584 IVGNMHPEYASSL
+584 
-597 NSLALDYSLAGNFVE
+597 
-612 AMRLSEK
+612 EK
-619 ALYILDKTLGEN
+619 ALN
-631 HPTYAVILGNLAFR
+631 
-645 YSDIGNNK
+645 
-653 EALRIG
+653 ALE
-659 KKALNIIGKTLGKEH
+659 KTLGKEH
-674 PDYAN
+674 PYYAGCL
-679 ILDNLANY
+679 INLAAY
-687 NFLIG
+687 ISRLG
-692 NYTEALQQEEN
+692 NYSTSIRLGKEALEILKINTYAYFNTLSNLSTFIADSGNYSEAIQYVTEALNVCEKTLSDSCSNYALYLHNLSGYKYKVGHYEEAVRFTIK
-703 ALAIIGKVFGKKHD
+703 ALDIRKKVLGKNHPE
-717 RYAAS
+717 YAVS
-722 LNLMAN
+722 LRFLSNLKF
-728 SHYHLGNYMEALR
+728 HLGNYSDAIQLMKETLDIYKNKLGEKHPYYITAL
-741 LIAETI
+741 
-747 VIKKDVLGSGHP
+747 H
-759 NYIST
+759 
-764 LNDLASYNF
+764 DLAYYNSC
-773 TVGNNSIAISIGT
+773 VS
-786 DVIHSIKKILGE
+786 
-798 NHPTYFSYLN
+798 NHT
-808 NLATYYAYSNKKNE
+808 E

-835 DFILSTFA
+835 DLILSTFA

-905 SGDTAVVT
+905 SGDTAVVA

-1310 KKAGAQSLLI
+1310 KKAGAQSLLM

>member
-12 VSICFVMRMEASPFV
+12 VSICFVMQMKASPFV

-48 DLFQQDKYKEAIHL
+48 DLYRQDKYKEAIPL

-107 YRFVPVDRRLTV
+107 YRFAPVDRRLTV

-145 SCGEI
+145 SSGEI
-150 ETSIVGNQHIFY
+150 EGKVVGKKHVWYLGTINSLVNCFHNLKDSIQSFKHQALAENITKHNY
-162 GNTLGFI
+162 GVL
-169 TSCYIEMEDSV
+169 
-180 HAFQTQQQHIQ
+180 
-191 IIENYFGTRSTQ
+191 STQ
-203 YMDALS
+203 YLDILSGYGFLYDAYNQYLLS
-209 VYGDLYSAYSSH
+209 AQNYEKGYTLS
-221 EQALACYKE
+221 
-230 SYQLADSIGHSEA
+230 DSLHLPE
-243 IQYFAFQIADEY
+243 YCLHFAREIADEY
-255 GAIGQQ
+255 G
-261 KTGEESREYYNR
+261 K
-273 ALDYLCKADT
+273 
-283 ANPEII
+283 
-289 SLRDIIK
+289 LR
-296 GNIAFSFSE
+296 
-305 EAEMNYNK
+305 
-313 GNFSEATRL
+313 
-322 EKEALNVIE
+322 
-331 KSMGKENTEY
+331 
-341 IISLNSLTLY
+341 
-351 SSEIEEISSVIQMGE
+351 
-366 NAINAT
+366 
-372 EKIFGKEHPEYARAM
+372 M
-387 NNLSICYVKS
+387 NNEAIDWGTKTLAICESLYGKRHPYYSNDLSKLAIYYANAGDNKKAIELDT
-397 GNYNEALR
+397 EALR
-405 LGTIAA
+405 LYKRIY
-411 NIRRKVLG
+411 G
-419 EKSSIYAIS
+419 EKHLNCAIS
-428 LHNLA
+428 LENLM
-433 HYNYKLGNYS
+433 HYSLNMEDYKNAIFYGQNALNTYKALSDENSPVCISIMKNVADCYFKMGDYK
-443 EAIRLETEA
+443 EAIRFGIEILEMDK
-452 LNIERETLGEG
+452 NIYGESSF
-463 HPDYAIYLTALASY
+463 DYA
-477 NTEVGNL
+477 V
-484 IEAIRLGT
+484 
-492 KASKIIESTIG
+492 
-503 KENLDY
+503 D
-509 ATSLNNLAGSYF
+509 LNNLALYNANWGRYTD
-521 MLGNYIK
+521 
-528 AIQLNKEALAIKEK
+528 AIQLA
-542 ICGKQ
+542 
-547 HIGYVITLRNLA
+547 
-559 NYTSC
+559 
-564 IGKYQEAIQLG
+564 
-575 IEALNLTKD
+575 
-584 IVGNMHPEYASSL
+584 
-597 NSLALDYSLAGNFVE
+597 
-612 AMRLSEK
+612 EK
-619 ALYILDKTLGEN
+619 ALNVLK
-631 HPTYAVILGNLAFR
+631 
-645 YSDIGNNK
+645 
-653 EALRIG
+653 
-659 KKALNIIGKTLGKEH
+659 KTLGKEH
-674 PDYAN
+674 PYYAGCL
-679 ILDNLANY
+679 INLAGY
-687 NFLIG
+687 ISRLG
-692 NYTEALQQEEN
+692 NYSTSIQLGKEALEISKKTLDTNAYAYFNTLSNLSTFIADSGNYSEAIQYVTEALNVCEKTLGDSCSNYALYLHNLSGYKYKVGHYEEAVRFTIK
-703 ALAIIGKVFGKKHD
+703 ALDIRKKVLGKNHPE
-717 RYAAS
+717 YAVS
-722 LNLMAN
+722 LRFLSNLKF
-728 SHYHLGNYMEALR
+728 HLGNYSDAIQLMKETLDIYKNKLGEKHPYYITAL
-741 LIAETI
+741 
-747 VIKKDVLGSGHP
+747 H
-759 NYIST
+759 
-764 LNDLASYNF
+764 DLAYYNSC
-773 TVGNNSIAISIGT
+773 VS
-786 DVIHSIKKILGE
+786 
-798 NHPTYFSYLN
+798 NHT
-808 NLATYYAYSNKKNE
+808 E

-864 LPQRAYALAN
+864 LPQRAYALSN

-1003 ALKQGAELPEMVPL
+1003 TLKQGAELPEMVPL

-1310 KKAGAQSLLI
+1310 KKAGAQSLLM

>member
-1 MRRLLLLIVWM
+1 MIKGKTLGKKHPDYDVSLNNLALCNSYIGNFDETIKLETEALMIVEQ
-12 VSICFVMRMEASPFV
+12 VYGRGHPLYAIS
-27 QDDKRRDILLSRSDS
+27 LSN
-42 LFAAGV
+42 LAGGYYGKS
-48 DLFQQDKYKEAIHL
+48 KYKEAI
-62 FEESDRIDK
+62 
-71 AELDSTSNRRDYS
+71 N
-84 AMWMASC
+84 C
-91 YYHLGDT
+91 Y
-98 ATAQSIHEY
+98 
-107 YRFVPVDRRLTV
+107 V
-119 QSDSLSALGVACY
+119 
-132 ERGDYEEALKYFK
+132 EAANIFK
-145 SCGEI
+145 
-150 ETSIVGNQHIFY
+150 
-162 GNTLGFI
+162 NTLG
-169 TSCYIEMEDSV
+169 IEHSYYASSLDKIAKCNS
-180 HAFQTQQQHIQ
+180 
-191 IIENYFGTRSTQ
+191 
-203 YMDALS
+203 
-209 VYGDLYSAYSSH
+209 DLGY
-221 EQALACYKE
+221 
-230 SYQLADSIGHSEA
+230 YQEA
-243 IQYFAFQIADEY
+243 I
-255 GAIGQQ
+255 
-261 KTGEESREYYNR
+261 KT
-273 ALDYLCKADT
+273 
-283 ANPEII
+283 
-289 SLRDIIK
+289 
-296 GNIAFSFSE
+296 
-305 EAEMNYNK
+305 
-313 GNFSEATRL
+313 
-322 EKEALNVIE
+322 
-331 KSMGKENTEY
+331 
-341 IISLNSLTLY
+341 
-351 SSEIEEISSVIQMGE
+351 
-366 NAINAT
+366 
-372 EKIFGKEHPEYARAM
+372 
-387 NNLSICYVKS
+387 
-397 GNYNEALR
+397 
-405 LGTIAA
+405 
-411 NIRRKVLG
+411 
-419 EKSSIYAIS
+419 
-428 LHNLA
+428 
-433 HYNYKLGNYS
+433 
-443 EAIRLETEA
+443 ETEA
-452 LNIERETLGEG
+452 LNINKKVFG
-463 HPDYAIYLTALASY
+463 DM
-477 NTEVGNL
+477 NL
-484 IEAIRLGT
+484 H
-492 KASKIIESTIG
+492 
-503 KENLDY
+503 Y
-509 ATSLNNLAGSYF
+509 ATSLNNLALYNSY
-521 MLGNYIK
+521 LGNYKDAIELGTK
-528 AIQLNKEALAIKEK
+528 AVNIQEQFLEK
-542 ICGKQ
+542 N
-547 HIGYVITLRNLA
+547 H
-559 NYTSC
+559 
-564 IGKYQEAIQLG
+564 
-575 IEALNLTKD
+575 
-584 IVGNMHPEYASSL
+584 
-597 NSLALDYSLAGNFVE
+597 LDYIISLHN
-612 AMRLSEK
+612 
-619 ALYILDKTLGEN
+619 
-631 HPTYAVILGNLAFR
+631 
-645 YSDIGNNK
+645 
-653 EALRIG
+653 
-659 KKALNIIGKTLGKEH
+659 
-674 PDYAN
+674 
-679 ILDNLANY
+679 
-687 NFLIG
+687 
-692 NYTEALQQEEN
+692 
-703 ALAIIGKVFGKKHD
+703 
-717 RYAAS
+717 
-722 LNLMAN
+722 
-728 SHYHLGNYMEALR
+728 
-741 LIAETI
+741 
-747 VIKKDVLGSGHP
+747 
-759 NYIST
+759 
-764 LNDLASYNF
+764 LASYKF
-773 TVGNNSIAISIGT
+773 FINNHT
-786 DVIHSIKKILGE
+786 
-798 NHPTYFSYLN
+798 
-808 NLATYYAYSNKKNE
+808 E

-835 DFILSTFA
+835 DLILSTFA

-864 LPQRAYALAN
+864 LPQRAYALAS
-874 DSLYASAYNGILLSK
+874 DSLHASAYNGILLSK

-905 SGDTAVVT
+905 SGDTAVVA

-1310 KKAGAQSLLI
+1310 KKAGAQSLLM